1 MKHLITRLL
10 LVMMCVCA
18 IPTAGN
24 AFTLTI
30 AGNANFMDS
39 ETAQSPTTPWN
50 TDFVTQTTSGNSSDF
65 YFWAPGEFKLSQA
78 GSTTDWDTF
87 NNSVFQITATNS
99 EPNWTNKSSSNVGA
113 SPSNPK
119 FIHLHVEANKDKV
132 EIQDEPFAGHEG
144 VWSTTPFEEGETIYY
159 FPNEKFKSSDAIF
172 RAVFNDGTTVLCQ
185 TDEYDPDY
193 YKFTIP
199 KTGLTAVK
207 IERGPADQSNWWGNF
222 TAELKSKDKGSNNCI
237 TMESDNG
244 DNWSSAP
251 SSWTNYV
258 PLTEYP
264 TYAYYFCSRS
274 TESEEWQ
281 LQTLVPEYGK
291 CSFTRSDLSGKQFA
305 IRMDVNEE
313 QRYWLIPA
321 TDIDFTTTKSYSL
334 TSTATTNSCTF
345 PSEAP
350 ESDYTFVIEFNGKK
364 PSRLRVNPTAAAY
377 NQTLFVGIASSNRHQ
392 IQYSNG
398 EYKPYK
404 FYVNEEDLKNDGE
417 FGFRFYSEPNGGVW
431 MGNEGKPNPDGDGSD
446 EKDLVGKE
454 FGTDYELGADITTS
468 GIKRYFLKE
477 TGAYA
482 INVTS
487 YNPETNTVVFSLSKL
502 ADDAIVAPELYIH
515 KTGDTGR
522 SRITS
527 SKGKYEPFTIEN
539 VSAGT
544 KFCFYSAATDGNRM
558 GPVYTADLNVD
569 TEGTLPYTT
578 IGADRDFKL
587 AEAGTYI
594 INVSEYLADDN
605 NVTFT
610 VTKEP
615 GSSVPVPNTLYLRNS
630 RNGDG
635 ALIPM
640 TRQDGAGDNDRNTCK
655 FFAEVDYNA
664 SEDFAF
670 HFIEREGTNWSDRGI
685 VCYPGG
691 TGNTSIS
698 ANTPVKI
705 NNVGTLSDEPNS
717 AWTYKSTEG
726 GKITVSVYFKKNG
739 YATVEVVGNSDK
751 NYYFIGDMNNWFS
764 NEFDGDLGGKDKNGE
779 TIARGINATRWEA
792 DKDNWKLEYVGDGWY
807 RFDSFPGNL
816 LSGHFQIVSNGSW
829 ELKDGNEIYSHVIYI
844 NPEDVKANKM
854 SDYRAFKMNRITRED
869 ITKGREY
876 RVRKRSADVSGGSN
890 LGTQCNAVE
899 GAVFWFNPGNDTE
912 APRIRITGT
921 PKDYFIF
928 YNMEDA
934 KVNPDMKS
942 ETEYWVRAAINS
954 GKPNTNNY
962 FLAGIEYGD
971 YTLPFYDING
981 NTGAHMNVNEG
992 IDLAPYDLKNMT
1004 KRELNNLF
1012 FNNKDI
1018 VKSIMSEKRLPNG
1031 RDISVY
1037 DKVWIAKIPSG
1048 FENPAGTEYNMT
1060 FNKAM
1065 TEADRNATR
1074 TLTTRHYYFFPQEKG
1089 LHVHVNIDEITDYK
1103 DKVESAEV
1111 AYRLYKT
1118 DNQYNTIAILHGSD
1132 VTAEGHRDTKILH
1145 NVGSALPLT
1154 KDSEATNGIGWYE
1167 CKKHSITWDAP
1178 ENIQGEWR
1186 VNWIGDEE
1194 TGARREVA
1202 YDDNS
1207 AFVQFRLT
1215 ITMKEEQQPA
1225 SRAAEGDGKTMVFYL
1240 PERVD
1245 VANDDNHYWF
1255 ENSDLYAKLK
1265 ASDLPDGVLTGI
1277 SEIVE
1282 DTDNG
1287 PAVYYNLQG
1296 VRVDNPTAGNIYI
1309 KVTRKGSE
1317 KILF

>member
-10 LVMMCVCA
+10 LVMICACA

-65 YFWAPGEFKLSQA
+65 YFWATGEFKLSQA
-78 GSTTDWDTF
+78 GSTTDWNTF
-87 NNSVFQITATNS
+87 NNSVFQITTTNS

-132 EIQDEPFAGHEG
+132 EIQDKPFAGHEG

-172 RAVFNDGTTVLCQ
+172 RAVFNDETTVLCQ

-199 KTGLTAVK
+199 KSGLTAVK
-207 IERGPADQSNWWGNF
+207 IERGKADQSNWWGNF

-237 TMESDNG
+237 TMESDNR
-244 DNWSSAP
+244 DNWTSAP
-251 SSWTNYV
+251 SSWTYYV

-274 TESEEWQ
+274 SDSEEWQ

-334 TSTATTNSCTF
+334 TSTATTKSCTF

-392 IQYSNG
+392 IQYN
-398 EYKPYK
+398 EDTKTYEDYK
-404 FYVNEEDLKNDGE
+404 FYVNQEDLDNDGE

-431 MGNEGKPNPDGDGSD
+431 MGNNEFGK
-446 EKDLVGKE
+446 V
-454 FGTDYELGADITTS
+454 FGTDFNFDTEITTS

-482 INVTS
+482 INVKS
-487 YNPETNTVVFSLSKL
+487 YVPETNKVEFSLSKL
-502 ADDAIVAPELYIH
+502 EDGAIVAPELYIRI
-515 KTGDTGR
+515 GDKDRT
-522 SRITS
+522 RIVS
-527 SKGKYEPFTIEN
+527 SQGKYKPFKIEN

-594 INVSEYLADDN
+594 INVSEYLAN
-605 NVTFT
+605 EGKVTFT

-615 GSSVPVPNTLYLRNS
+615 GSSVPVPDTLYLRNS
-630 RNGDG
+630 KNGDD
-635 ALIPM
+635 ALIAM
-640 TRQDGAGDNDRNTCK
+640 KCQDGAGDNDRNTRK

-664 SEDFAF
+664 NEDFAF
-670 HFIEREGTNWSDRGI
+670 HFIENNESSWSDRGI
-685 VCYPGG
+685 VYYPGE
-691 TGNTSIS
+691 TGNTPIS

-705 NNVGTLSDEPNS
+705 NNVSSCDNDPGS
-717 AWTYKSTEG
+717 AWSYNSTES
-726 GKITVSVYFKKNG
+726 GKITVMVYFKKNG
-739 YATVEVVGNSDK
+739 TATVEVVGNSDK

-764 NEFDGDLGGKDKNGE
+764 NEFDGDLGGTDKNGE
-779 TIARGINATRWEA
+779 TIAQGINETRWNA

-816 LSGHFQIVSNGSW
+816 LSGHFQIVRYGSW
-829 ELKDGNEIYSHVIYI
+829 ELTYDNKPNEIYSHVIYI
-844 NPEDVKANKM
+844 NPEDVKANRM

-934 KVNPDMKS
+934 KVNPDMKKS
-942 ETEYWVRAAINS
+942 PKNGTGTIEYWVRAAINS

-992 IDLAPYDLKNMT
+992 IDLAPYDLKSMT
-1004 KRELNNLF
+1004 ERELNNLF
-1012 FNNKDI
+1012 FSNKDI
-1018 VKSIMSEKRLPNG
+1018 VNSILNEGRLPNG
-1031 RDISVY
+1031 RDIKVY

-1048 FENPAGTEYNMT
+1048 FENPAGTKYNMT

-1065 TEADRNATR
+1065 TDADRKATL
-1074 TLTTRHYYFFPQEKG
+1074 TLTTRHYYFFPQQAG
-1089 LHVHVNIDEITDYK
+1089 LHVHVNIDEILAG

-1132 VTAEGHRDTKILH
+1132 VTAESHRDTEILH
-1145 NVGSALPLT
+1145 KVGSALPRT
-1154 KDSEATNGIGWYE
+1154 KDSEATNKIGWYE
-1167 CKKHSITWDAP
+1167 CKEHSITWEAP
-1178 ENIQGEWR
+1178 SNIEGNWH
-1186 VNWIGDEE
+1186 VSWIGDET

-1215 ITMKEEQQPA
+1215 IKMKQPA
-1225 SRAAEGDGKTMVFYL
+1225 SRAAEGEGETQVYYL

-1245 VANDDNHYWF
+1245 VANDANHYWF
-1255 ENSDLYAKLK
+1255 ENSDLYVKLK

-1277 SEIVE
+1277 SEIVD

>member
-10 LVMMCVCA
+10 LVMICACA

-39 ETAQSPTTPWN
+39 KTAQSSTFTLPG
-50 TDFVTQTTSGNSSDF
+50 VSQTTSGNSSDF
-65 YFWAPGEFKLSQA
+65 YFWAIGEFKLSQA
-78 GSTTDWDTF
+78 GSTTDWETF
-87 NNSVFQITATNS
+87 NNSALQITATTLT
-99 EPNWTNKSSSNVGA
+99 WGKSDVNSNVGG
-113 SPSNPK
+113 SSSSPK
-119 FIHLHVEANKDKV
+119 FIHLHIELNKDKV
-132 EIQDEPFAGHEG
+132 EVQDEPFEGHEG
-144 VWSTTPFEEGETIYY
+144 AWSTTPFEEGETIYY

-185 TDEYDPDY
+185 TDEYNPDY

-199 KTGLTAVK
+199 KSGLTAVK

-237 TMESDNG
+237 TMKSDNG
-244 DNWSSAP
+244 DNWKSAP
-251 SSWTNYV
+251 SSWTYYE
-258 PLTEYP
+258 PLTEHA
-264 TYAYYFCSRS
+264 TYTYYFCSRS

-291 CSFTRSDLSGKQFA
+291 CSFTLSDLSGKQFA
-305 IRMDVNEE
+305 IRMDVNGV

-321 TDIDFTTTKSYSL
+321 TAIDFTTTKSYSL

-350 ESDYTFVIEFNGKK
+350 KSDYTFVIEFNGKK

-392 IQYSNG
+392 IQYN
-398 EYKPYK
+398 EDTKTYEDYK
-404 FYVNEEDLKNDGE
+404 FYVNKEDLDNDGK

-431 MGNEGKPNPDGDGSD
+431 MGNNELGK
-446 EKDLVGKE
+446 V
-454 FGTDYELGADITTS
+454 FGTDFNFDTEITTS

-482 INVTS
+482 INVKS
-487 YNPETNTVVFSLSKL
+487 YVPEKGKVVFTLTKL
-502 ADDAIVAPELYIH
+502 DTDVVLPKLYIGGTWNNGLVNETE
-515 KTGDTGR
+515 KLQ
-522 SRITS
+522 IPS
-527 SKGKYEPFTIEN
+527 SHGKYQPVTITVEDN
-539 VSAGT
+539 CA
-544 KFCFYSAATDGNRM
+544 FRFYSEKTNGNWM
-558 GPVYTADLNVD
+558 GPVYTNGINVD
-569 TEGTLPYTT
+569 AEGTLPYTT
-578 IGADRDFKL
+578 VGNGNTFKL
-587 AEAGTYI
+587 AEAGTYTI
-594 INVSEYLADDN
+594 KVSEYLADDN
-605 NVTFT
+605 KVTFT

-615 GSSVPVPNTLYLRNS
+615 GSSVPVPKTLYLRNS

-635 ALIPM
+635 APIAM

-664 SEDFAF
+664 NEDFQF
-670 HFIEREGTNWSDRGI
+670 NFIEKNESNWPDRGI
-685 VCYPGG
+685 VCYPS
-691 TGNTSIS
+691 TNELSVS
-698 ANTPVKI
+698 ANTPARI
-705 NNVGTLSDEPNS
+705 DNVGTCTDNPDK

-844 NPEDVKANKM
+844 NTEDVKANKM

-899 GAVFWFNPGNDTE
+899 NAVFWFNPGNDTE

-934 KVNPDMKS
+934 KDIPDMKS

-1004 KRELNNLF
+1004 ERELNNLF
-1012 FNNKDI
+1012 FNNSDI
-1018 VKSIMSEKRLPNG
+1018 VNSILNEDKLPNG

-1048 FENPAGTEYNMT
+1048 FENPAGTKYNMT

-1065 TEADRNATR
+1065 TDADRKATR

-1089 LHVHVNIDEITDYK
+1089 LHVHVNIDEIRG
-1103 DKVESAEV
+1103 DKIEDDVKV

-1132 VTAEGHRDTKILH
+1132 VTAEGHRKTEILH
-1145 NVGSALPLT
+1145 KVGSALPLT

-1167 CKKHSITWDAP
+1167 CEEHSITWDAP
-1178 ENIQGEWR
+1178 SNIEGNWR
-1186 VNWIGDEE
+1186 VSWIGDET

-1207 AFVQFRLT
+1207 AFVQFRIT

-1296 VRVDNPTAGNIYI
+1296 VRVDNPAAGNIYI

>member
-10 LVMMCVCA
+10 LVMICACA

-30 AGNANFMDS
+30 AGKANFMDS
-39 ETAQSPTTPWN
+39 ETVQSPEDSWSPN
-50 TDFVTQTTSGNSSDF
+50 FVSQTISGDTGDF
-65 YFWAPGEFKLSQA
+65 YFWATGNFKLSQA
-78 GSTTDWDTF
+78 NPAPTDSNTF
-87 NNSVFQITATNS
+87 NTNDVFQITEKTI
-99 EPNWTNKSSSNVGA
+99 NWDVHDVSNLGTGR
-113 SPSNPK
+113 K
-119 FIHLHVEANKDKV
+119 FIHLHIGPNDSNYVKV
-132 EIQDEPFAGHEG
+132 QDEPFEGHEG
-144 VWSTTPFEEGETIYY
+144 AWSTTPFEEGETIYY

-199 KTGLTAVK
+199 KSGLTAVK
-207 IERGPADQSNWWGNF
+207 IERGKADQSNWRGNF
-222 TAELKSKDKGSNNCI
+222 TVELKSKDKGSNNCI
-237 TMESDNG
+237 TMDPDNG
-244 DNWSSAP
+244 NNWSSAP

-274 TESEEWQ
+274 TESEKWQ

-305 IRMDVNEE
+305 IRVDVNDK
-313 QRYWLIPA
+313 QRYWFIPA
-321 TDIDFTTTKSYSL
+321 TDIEFTTTKSYSL
-334 TSTATTNSCTF
+334 TSAATNDSRTF
-345 PSEAP
+345 PSDAP
-350 ESDYTFVIEFNGKK
+350 ASEYTFVIEFKDNK

-398 EYKPYK
+398 AYKPYQ
-404 FYVNEEDLKNDGE
+404 FYVNQEDLDNDGK

-431 MGNEGKPNPDGDGSD
+431 MGNNEFGKVFGSD
-446 EKDLVGKE
+446 INFDTE
-454 FGTDYELGADITTS
+454 ITTS

-482 INVTS
+482 INVKS
-487 YNPETNTVVFSLSKL
+487 YVPETNTVVFSLSKL
-502 ADDAIVAPELYIH
+502 ADDAIVAHELYIGGTWNNGLVNETE
-515 KTGDTGR
+515 KLQ
-522 SRITS
+522 IPS
-527 SKGKYEPFTIEN
+527 SHGKYQPVTITVDDN
-539 VSAGT
+539 CA
-544 KFCFYSAATDGNRM
+544 FRFYSEKTNGNWM
-558 GPVYTADLNVD
+558 GPVYTDGINVD
-569 TEGTLPYTT
+569 AEGTLPYTT
-578 IGADRDFKL
+578 VGNGNTFKL
-587 AEAGTYI
+587 AEAGTYTI
-594 INVSEYLADDN
+594 KVSEYLADN
-605 NVTFT
+605 NKVTFT
-610 VTKEP
+610 VTKKADP
-615 GSSVPVPNTLYLRNS
+615 SFTVPAYLYLRNIKDL
-630 RNGDG
+630 NGTPI
-635 ALIPM
+635 AM

-664 SEDFAF
+664 NEDFQF
-670 HFIEREGTNWSDRGI
+670 NFIEKNESNWPDRGI
-685 VCYPGG
+685 VCYPS
-691 TGNTSIS
+691 TNELSVS
-698 ANTPVKI
+698 ANTPARI
-705 NNVGTLSDEPNS
+705 DNVGTCTDNPDK
-717 AWTYKSTEG
+717 AWSYNSTEG

-829 ELKDGNEIYSHVIYI
+829 ELTYDNKPNEIYSHVIYI

-854 SDYRAFKMNRITRED
+854 SDYRAFEMNPITRED

-928 YNMEDA
+928 YNMEGA
-934 KVNPDMKS
+934 QVNPDKKP

-992 IDLAPYDLKNMT
+992 IDLAPYDLEHMT
-1004 KRELNNLF
+1004 ERELNNLF
-1012 FNNKDI
+1012 FNNSDI
-1018 VKSIMSEKRLPNG
+1018 VNSILNEDKLPNG

-1048 FENPAGTEYNMT
+1048 FENPAGTKYNMT

-1065 TEADRNATR
+1065 TDADRKATR
-1074 TLTTRHYYFFPQEKG
+1074 TLTTRHYYFFPQQAG
-1089 LHVHVNIDEITDYK
+1089 LHVHVNIDEILAG

-1132 VTAEGHRDTKILH
+1132 VTAEGHRKTEILH
-1145 NVGSALPLT
+1145 RVGSALPLT
-1154 KDSEATNGIGWYE
+1154 KDSEAINGIGWYE
-1167 CKKHSITWDAP
+1167 CEKHSITWDAP
-1178 ENIQGEWR
+1178 SNIEGNWR
-1186 VNWIGDEE
+1186 VSWIGDET

-1215 ITMKEEQQPA
+1215 IKMKQPA
-1225 SRAAEGDGKTMVFYL
+1225 SRAAEGEGETQVYYL

-1245 VANDDNHYWF
+1245 VANDANHYLF

-1296 VRVDNPTAGNIYI
+1296 VRVDSPAAGNIYI

>member
-1 MKHLITRLL
+1 MI
-10 LVMMCVCA
+10 CACA

-65 YFWAPGEFKLSQA
+65 YFWATGEFKLSQA
-78 GSTTDWDTF
+78 GSTTDWNTF

-132 EIQDEPFAGHEG
+132 EIQDEPFADHEG

-172 RAVFNDGTTVLCQ
+172 RAVFNDGTPVLCQ

-199 KTGLTAVK
+199 KSGLTAVK
-207 IERGPADQSNWWGNF
+207 IQRGPADQSNYWWENF

-237 TMESDNG
+237 TMDPDNG

-251 SSWTNYV
+251 SSWTYYE
-258 PLTEYP
+258 PLKEYP
-264 TYAYYFCSRS
+264 TYAYYFYSRS
-274 TESEEWQ
+274 NESKDWQ
-281 LQTLVPEYGK
+281 SQTLVPEYGK

-305 IRMDVNEE
+305 IKMDVNGV

-392 IQYSNG
+392 IQYN
-398 EYKPYK
+398 EDTKTYEDYK
-404 FYVNEEDLKNDGE
+404 FYVNQEDLDNDGE

-431 MGNEGKPNPDGDGSD
+431 MGNNEFGK
-446 EKDLVGKE
+446 V
-454 FGTDYELGADITTS
+454 FGTDPDLNFDTEITTS

-482 INVTS
+482 INVKS
-487 YNPETNTVVFSLSKL
+487 YVPETNKVEFSLSKL
-502 ADDAIVAPELYIH
+502 EDGAIVAPELYI
-515 KTGDTGR
+515 KTGDNRRT
-522 SRITS
+522 RIES
-527 SKGKYEPFTIEN
+527 SQGKYKPFKIEN
-539 VSAGT
+539 VIAGT

-594 INVSEYLADDN
+594 MNVSEYLAN
-605 NVTFT
+605 EGKVTFT

-630 RNGDG
+630 KNGDD
-635 ALIPM
+635 ALIAM

-655 FFAEVDYNA
+655 FIAEVDYNA
-664 SEDFAF
+664 NEDFQF
-670 HFIEREGTNWSDRGI
+670 NFIEKNESNWPDRGI
-685 VCYPGG
+685 VCYPSA
-691 TGNTSIS
+691 NELSVS
-698 ANTPVKI
+698 ANTPARI
-705 NNVGTLSDEPNS
+705 DNVGTCTDNPDK
-717 AWTYKSTEG
+717 AWSYNSTEG

-739 YATVEVVGNSDK
+739 TATVEVVGNSDK

-764 NEFDGDLGGKDKNGE
+764 NEFDGDLGGTDKNGE

-854 SDYRAFKMNRITRED
+854 SDYREFKMNRITRED

-934 KVNPDMKS
+934 KVNPDMKKS
-942 ETEYWVRAAINS
+942 PKNGTGTIEYWVRAAINS

-992 IDLAPYDLKNMT
+992 IDLAPYDLKSMT
-1004 KRELNNLF
+1004 ERELNNLF
-1012 FNNKDI
+1012 FSNKDI
-1018 VKSIMSEKRLPNG
+1018 VNSILNEGRLPNG
-1031 RDISVY
+1031 RDIKVY
-1037 DKVWIAKIPSG
+1037 DKVWIAKVPSG
-1048 FENPAGTEYNMT
+1048 FENPAGTKYNLT

-1065 TEADRNATR
+1065 TDADRKATR
-1074 TLTTRHYYFFPQEKG
+1074 TLTTRHYYFFPQQKG
-1089 LHVHVNIDEITDYK
+1089 LHVHVNIDEILAG
-1103 DKVESAEV
+1103 DKVESAKV
-1111 AYRLYKT
+1111 DYRLYKT

-1145 NVGSALPLT
+1145 KVGSALPRT
-1154 KDSEATNGIGWYE
+1154 MDSEATNGIGWYE
-1167 CKKHSITWDAP
+1167 CYKPWNAP
-1178 ENIQGEWR
+1178 DIEGNWL
-1186 VNWIGDEE
+1186 VNWIGDEA

-1215 ITMKEEQQPA
+1215 IKMKQPA
-1225 SRAAEGDGKTMVFYL
+1225 SRAADGEGETQVYYL

-1245 VANDDNHYWF
+1245 VANDANHYWF

-1296 VRVDNPTAGNIYI
+1296 VRVDNPAAGNIYI

>member
-10 LVMMCVCA
+10 LVMICACA

-30 AGNANFMDS
+30 AGKANFMDS
-39 ETAQSPTTPWN
+39 ETAQSSTEPWN
-50 TDFVTQTTSGNSSDF
+50 TKFVSQTISGDTGDF
-65 YFWAPGEFKLSQA
+65 YFWAIGNFKLSQA
-78 GSTTDWDTF
+78 NPAPTDWNTF
-87 NNSVFQITATNS
+87 NTNDVFQIIENTI
-99 EPNWTNKSSSNVGA
+99 NWDGRDVSNLGTGR
-113 SPSNPK
+113 K
-119 FIHLHVEANKDKV
+119 FIHLHIGPNDSNYVKV
-132 EIQDEPFAGHEG
+132 QDEPFEGHEG
-144 VWSTTPFEEGETIYY
+144 VWSTTPFKEGETIYY

-172 RAVFNDGTTVLCQ
+172 RAVFNDETTVLCHNY
-185 TDEYDPDY
+185 EFDPDY
-193 YKFTIP
+193 YTFTVP
-199 KTGLTAVK
+199 KEGLTAVK
-207 IERGPADQSNWWGNF
+207 IERGKADQSNWWGNF

-237 TMESDNG
+237 TMDPDNG
-244 DNWSSAP
+244 NNWSSAP

-305 IRMDVNEE
+305 IRVDVNGV
-313 QRYWLIPA
+313 QRYWFIPA
-321 TDIDFTTTKSYSL
+321 TDIEFTTTKSYSL
-334 TSTATTNSCTF
+334 TSAATNDSRTF
-345 PSEAP
+345 PSDAP
-350 ESDYTFVIEFNGKK
+350 ASEYTFVIEFKDNK

-392 IQYSNG
+392 IQYN
-398 EYKPYK
+398 EDTKTYEDYK
-404 FYVNEEDLKNDGE
+404 FYVNKEDLDNDGK

-431 MGNEGKPNPDGDGSD
+431 MGNNEFGKVFGSD
-446 EKDLVGKE
+446 INFDTE
-454 FGTDYELGADITTS
+454 ITTS

-482 INVTS
+482 INVKS
-487 YNPETNTVVFSLSKL
+487 YEPETNTVVFSLSKL
-502 ADDAIVAPELYIH
+502 ADDAFVTPELYIH

-522 SRITS
+522 TRIES
-527 SKGKYEPFTIEN
+527 SEGKYKPFKIEN
-539 VSAGT
+539 VIAGT
-544 KFCFYSAATDGNRM
+544 KFCFYSAATGGNSM
-558 GPVYTADLNVD
+558 GPVYTNGINVD
-569 TEGTLPYTT
+569 AEGTLPYTT
-578 IGADRDFKL
+578 VGNGNTFKL
-587 AEAGTYI
+587 AEAGTYTI
-594 INVSEYLADDN
+594 KVSEYLADN
-605 NVTFT
+605 NKVTFT
-610 VTKEP
+610 VTKEADP
-615 GSSVPVPNTLYLRNS
+615 SFTVPTTLYLRNS
-630 RNGDG
+630 RNWDDTPI
-635 ALIPM
+635 AM

-664 SEDFAF
+664 NEDFQF
-670 HFIEREGTNWSDRGI
+670 NFIEKNESNWPDRGI
-685 VCYPGG
+685 VCYPS
-691 TGNTSIS
+691 TNELSVS
-698 ANTPVKI
+698 ANTPARI
-705 NNVGTLSDEPNS
+705 DNVGTCTDNPDK

-844 NPEDVKANKM
+844 NTEDVKANKM
-854 SDYRAFKMNRITRED
+854 SDYRAFKMNPITRED

-992 IDLAPYDLKNMT
+992 IDLAPYDLEHMT
-1004 KRELNNLF
+1004 ERELNNLF
-1012 FNNKDI
+1012 FSNSDI
-1018 VKSIMSEKRLPNG
+1018 VNSILSEKMLPNG
-1031 RDISVY
+1031 RSIKNC
-1037 DKVWIAKIPSG
+1037 KVWIAKIPSG
-1048 FENPAGTEYNMT
+1048 FENPAGTKYNMT

-1065 TEADRNATR
+1065 TDADRKATR
-1074 TLTTRHYYFFPQEKG
+1074 TLTTRHYYFFPQQAG
-1089 LHVHVNIDEITDYK
+1089 LHVHVNIDEILAG

-1132 VTAEGHRDTKILH
+1132 VTAEGHRKTEILH
-1145 NVGSALPLT
+1145 KVGSALPLT

-1167 CKKHSITWDAP
+1167 CTKHNKSEWDAP
-1178 ENIQGEWR
+1178 SNIEDNWYVSWINGE
-1186 VNWIGDEE
+1186 G
-1194 TGARREVA
+1194 RREVA

-1296 VRVDNPTAGNIYI
+1296 VRVDNPAAGNIYI

>member
-10 LVMMCVCA
+10 LVMICACA

-30 AGNANFMDS
+30 AGNANFMDTK
-39 ETAQSPTTPWN
+39 TAQSPTTPWN
-50 TDFVTQTTSGNSSDF
+50 TDFVTQTISGDTGDF
-65 YFWAPGEFKLSQA
+65 YFWATGNFKLSQA
-78 GSTTDWDTF
+78 DPAPTSWETF
-87 NNSVFQITATNS
+87 NTDKVFQITES
-99 EPNWTNKSSSNVGA
+99 SINWDGRDVSNLGTGR
-113 SPSNPK
+113 K
-119 FIHLHVEANKDKV
+119 FIHLHIGTGGSNYVKV
-132 EIQDEPFAGHEG
+132 QDEPFEGHEG
-144 VWSTTPFEEGETIYY
+144 AWSTTPFEEGETIYY

-199 KTGLTAVK
+199 KSGLTAVK
-207 IERGPADQSNWWGNF
+207 IERGRADQSNWWGNF

-237 TMESDNG
+237 TMDPDNG
-244 DNWSSAP
+244 NNWSSAP

-258 PLTEYP
+258 PLTESS

-305 IRMDVNEE
+305 IRMDVNGV

-321 TDIDFTTTKSYSL
+321 TAIDFTTTKSYSL

-392 IQYSNG
+392 IQYN
-398 EYKPYK
+398 EDTKTYEDYK
-404 FYVNEEDLKNDGE
+404 FYVNKEDLDNDGK

-431 MGNEGKPNPDGDGSD
+431 MGNNEFGK
-446 EKDLVGKE
+446 V
-454 FGTDYELGADITTS
+454 FGTDINFDTEITTS

-482 INVTS
+482 INVKS
-487 YNPETNTVVFSLSKL
+487 YVPETNKVEFSLSKL
-502 ADDAIVAPELYIH
+502 EDGAIVAPELYI

-522 SRITS
+522 SRIVS
-527 SKGKYEPFTIEN
+527 SQGKYEPFTIEN

-544 KFCFYSAATDGNRM
+544 KFCFYSAATGGNSM

-578 IGADRDFKL
+578 IGANRKFNL
-587 AEAGTYI
+587 AEAGTYT
-594 INVSEYLADDN
+594 INVSEYLAADN
-605 NVTFT
+605 KVTFT
-610 VTKEP
+610 VTKKANP
-615 GSSVPVPNTLYLRNS
+615 SFTVPATLYLRNIKDL
-630 RNGDG
+630 NGTPI
-635 ALIPM
+635 AM

-739 YATVEVVGNSDK
+739 TATVEVVGNSDK

-779 TIARGINATRWEA
+779 TIAQGINATRWEA

-992 IDLAPYDLKNMT
+992 IDLAPYDLEHMT
-1004 KRELNNLF
+1004 ERELNNLF
-1012 FNNKDI
+1012 FSNSDI
-1018 VKSIMSEKRLPNG
+1018 VNSILSEKMLPNG
-1031 RDISVY
+1031 RSIKNC
-1037 DKVWIAKIPSG
+1037 KVWIAKIPSG
-1048 FENPAGTEYNMT
+1048 FENPAGTKYNMT

-1089 LHVHVNIDEITDYK
+1089 LHVHVNIDEITAYK
-1103 DKVESAEV
+1103 DKVESAKV

-1118 DNQYNTIAILHGSD
+1118 DNQYNTIAVLHGSD
-1132 VTAEGHRDTKILH
+1132 VDAEGHRDTKILH
-1145 NVGSALPLT
+1145 KVGSALQRT

-1167 CKKHSITWDAP
+1167 CNKPWNAP
-1178 ENIQGEWR
+1178 DIEGNWL

-1215 ITMKEEQQPA
+1215 IKMRQPA
-1225 SRAAEGDGKTMVFYL
+1225 SRAAEGEGETQVYYL

-1245 VANDDNHYWF
+1245 VANDANHYWF

>member
-1 MKHLITRLL
+1 MI
-10 LVMMCVCA
+10 CACA

-39 ETAQSPTTPWN
+39 ETVQSPADPWN
-50 TDFVTQTTSGNSSDF
+50 TNFVSQTISGDTGDF
-65 YFWAPGEFKLSQA
+65 YFWATGEFKLSQA
-78 GSTTDWDTF
+78 DPAPTSWETFITDK
-87 NNSVFQITATNS
+87 VFQITES
-99 EPNWTNKSSSNVGA
+99 SINWNGRDVSNLGTGR
-113 SPSNPK
+113 K
-119 FIHLHVEANKDKV
+119 FIHLHIGPNDSNYVKV
-132 EIQDEPFAGHEG
+132 QDEPFEGHEG

-172 RAVFNDGTTVLCQ
+172 RAVFNDETTVLCQ

-199 KTGLTAVK
+199 KSGLTAVK
-207 IERGPADQSNWWGNF
+207 IQRGPADQSNWWGNF

-237 TMESDNG
+237 TMDPDNG
-244 DNWSSAP
+244 NNWSSAP

-274 TESEEWQ
+274 NESEAWQ
-281 LQTLVPEYGK
+281 PQTLVPEYGK

-305 IRMDVNEE
+305 IRVDVNGV

-321 TDIDFTTTKSYSL
+321 TAIDFTTTKSYSL
-334 TSTATTNSCTF
+334 TSAATNDSRTF
-345 PSEAP
+345 PSDAP
-350 ESDYTFVIEFNGKK
+350 ASEYTFVIEFKDNK

-392 IQYSNG
+392 IQYN
-398 EYKPYK
+398 ENTKTYEDYK
-404 FYVNEEDLKNDGE
+404 FYVNKEDLDNDGK

-431 MGNEGKPNPDGDGSD
+431 MGNNELGK
-446 EKDLVGKE
+446 V
-454 FGTDYELGADITTS
+454 FGTDPDSDFKFDTEITTS

-482 INVTS
+482 INVKS
-487 YNPETNTVVFSLSKL
+487 YVPEKGKVVFTLTKL
-502 ADDAIVAPELYIH
+502 DTDVVLPKLYIGGTWNNGLVNETE
-515 KTGDTGR
+515 KLQ
-522 SRITS
+522 IPS
-527 SKGKYEPFTIEN
+527 SHGKYQPVTITVEDN
-539 VSAGT
+539 CA
-544 KFCFYSAATDGNRM
+544 FRFYSEKTNGNWM
-558 GPVYTADLNVD
+558 GPVYTNGINVD
-569 TEGTLPYTT
+569 AEGTLPYTT
-578 IGADRDFKL
+578 VGNGNTFKL

-605 NVTFT
+605 KVTFT

-615 GSSVPVPNTLYLRNS
+615 VSSVPVPTTLYLRNS
-630 RNGDG
+630 RNWDDTPI
-635 ALIPM
+635 AM

-664 SEDFAF
+664 NEDFQF
-670 HFIEREGTNWSDRGI
+670 NFIEKNESNWPDRGI
-685 VCYPGG
+685 VCYPS
-691 TGNTSIS
+691 TNELSVS
-698 ANTPVKI
+698 ANTPARI
-705 NNVGTLSDEPNS
+705 DNVGTCTDNPDK

-779 TIARGINATRWEA
+779 TIARGINATRWNA
-792 DKDNWKLEYVGDGWY
+792 DKDNWKFEYMGDGWY
-807 RFDSFPGNL
+807 RFNSFPGNL

-844 NPEDVKANKM
+844 NTEDVKANKM
-854 SDYRAFKMNRITRED
+854 SDYRAFEMNRITRED

-1004 KRELNNLF
+1004 ERELNNLF
-1012 FNNKDI
+1012 FNNSDI
-1018 VKSIMSEKRLPNG
+1018 VNSILNEDKLPNG

-1048 FENPAGTEYNMT
+1048 FENPAGTKYNMT

-1065 TEADRNATR
+1065 TDADRKATR
-1074 TLTTRHYYFFPQEKG
+1074 TLTTRHYYFFPQQAG
-1089 LHVHVNIDEITDYK
+1089 LHVHVNIDEILAG

-1118 DNQYNTIAILHGSD
+1118 DNQYNTIAILLGSD
-1132 VTAEGHRDTKILH
+1132 VTAEGHRKTEILH
-1145 NVGSALPLT
+1145 RVGSALPLT

-1167 CKKHSITWDAP
+1167 CTKHNKSEWDAP
-1178 ENIQGEWR
+1178 SNIEDNWYVSWINGE
-1186 VNWIGDEE
+1186 G
-1194 TGARREVA
+1194 RREVA

-1296 VRVDNPTAGNIYI
+1296 VRVDSPAAGNIYI

>member
-10 LVMMCVCA
+10 LVMICACA

-39 ETAQSPTTPWN
+39 ETAQSSTEPWN
-50 TDFVTQTTSGNSSDF
+50 PNFVSQTISGDTGDF
-65 YFWAPGEFKLSQA
+65 YFWAIGNFKLSQA
-78 GSTTDWDTF
+78 NPAPTDWNTF
-87 NNSVFQITATNS
+87 NTNDVFQITESTI
-99 EPNWTNKSSSNVGA
+99 NWNVHDVSNLGTGC
-113 SPSNPK
+113 K
-119 FIHLHVEANKDKV
+119 FIHLHIGTSGSNYVKV
-132 EIQDEPFAGHEG
+132 QDEPFAGHEG

-199 KTGLTAVK
+199 KSGLTAVK

-222 TAELKSKDKGSNNCI
+222 TVELKSNDKGSKNCI
-237 TMESDNG
+237 TMDPDNG
-244 DNWSSAP
+244 NNWSSAP

-305 IRMDVNEE
+305 IKMDVNEE

-392 IQYSNG
+392 IQYN
-398 EYKPYK
+398 EDTKTYEDYK
-404 FYVNEEDLKNDGE
+404 FYVNKEDLDNDGE

-431 MGNEGKPNPDGDGSD
+431 MGNNEFGK
-446 EKDLVGKE
+446 V
-454 FGTDYELGADITTS
+454 FGTDFNFDTEITTS

-482 INVTS
+482 INVKS
-487 YNPETNTVVFSLSKL
+487 YVPETNKVEFSLSKL
-502 ADDAIVAPELYIH
+502 EDGAIVAPELYI
-515 KTGDTGR
+515 KTGDNGR
-522 SRITS
+522 TRIVS
-527 SKGKYEPFTIEN
+527 SQGKYNPFKIEN
-539 VSAGT
+539 VIAGT

-594 INVSEYLADDN
+594 INVSEYLAN
-605 NVTFT
+605 EGKVTFT

-635 ALIPM
+635 APIAM

-664 SEDFAF
+664 DEDFAF
-670 HFIEREGTNWSDRGI
+670 HFIEKEGTNWLDRGI

-691 TGNTSIS
+691 TGNTPIS

-705 NNVGTLSDEPNS
+705 NNVSSCDNDPGS
-717 AWTYKSTEG
+717 AWSYNSTES
-726 GKITVSVYFKKNG
+726 GKITVMVYFKKNG
-739 YATVEVVGNSDK
+739 TATVEVVGNSDK

-779 TIARGINATRWEA
+779 TIAQGINATRWNA

-934 KVNPDMKS
+934 KVNPDMKKS
-942 ETEYWVRAAINS
+942 PKNGTETIEYWVRAAINS

-992 IDLAPYDLKNMT
+992 IDLAPYDLKSMT
-1004 KRELNNLF
+1004 ERELNNLF
-1012 FNNKDI
+1012 FSNKDI
-1018 VKSIMSEKRLPNG
+1018 VNSILNEGRLPNG
-1031 RDISVY
+1031 RDIKVY

-1048 FENPAGTEYNMT
+1048 FENPAGTKYNMT

-1065 TEADRNATR
+1065 TDADRKATR
-1074 TLTTRHYYFFPQEKG
+1074 TLTTRHYYFFPQQKG
-1089 LHVHVNIDEITDYK
+1089 LHVHVNIDEILAG

-1132 VTAEGHRDTKILH
+1132 VTAEGHRKTEILH
-1145 NVGSALPLT
+1145 RVGSALPRT
-1154 KDSEATNGIGWYE
+1154 KDSEATNKIGWYE
-1167 CKKHSITWDAP
+1167 CNKPWNAP
-1178 ENIQGEWR
+1178 DIEGNWL
-1186 VNWIGDEE
+1186 VNWIGDEA

-1296 VRVDNPTAGNIYI
+1296 VRVDNPAAGNIYI

>member
-1 MKHLITRLL
+1 MI
-10 LVMMCVCA
+10 CACA

-30 AGNANFMDS
+30 AGNANFMDTKTVQNP
-39 ETAQSPTTPWN
+39 EDPWN
-50 TDFVTQTTSGNSSDF
+50 ENFVTKSISGDTGDF
-65 YFWAPGEFKLSQA
+65 YFWATGNFKLSQA
-78 GSTTDWDTF
+78 DPAPTDWNTF
-87 NNSVFQITATNS
+87 NTNDVFQITENTI
-99 EPNWTNKSSSNVGA
+99 NWDVHNVSNLGTGC
-113 SPSNPK
+113 K
-119 FIHLHVEANKDKV
+119 FIHLHIGTGGSNDVKV
-132 EIQDEPFAGHEG
+132 QDEPFEGHEG
-144 VWSTTPFEEGETIYY
+144 AWSTTPFEEGETIYY

-172 RAVFNDGTTVLCQ
+172 RAVFNDKTTVLCQ

-199 KTGLTAVK
+199 QSGLTAVK
-207 IERGPADQSNWWGNF
+207 IERGKADQSDWWGNF

-237 TMESDNG
+237 TMDPDNG
-244 DNWSSAP
+244 NNWISAP

-258 PLTEYP
+258 PLTDYP
-264 TYAYYFCSRS
+264 TYAYHFCSRS

-305 IRMDVNEE
+305 IKMDVNGV

-334 TSTATTNSCTF
+334 TSTATTKSCTF

-392 IQYSNG
+392 IQYN
-398 EYKPYK
+398 EDTKTYEDYK
-404 FYVNEEDLKNDGE
+404 FYVNKEDLDNDGE

-431 MGNEGKPNPDGDGSD
+431 MGNNEFGK
-446 EKDLVGKE
+446 V
-454 FGTDYELGADITTS
+454 FGTDFNFDTEITTS

-482 INVTS
+482 INVKS
-487 YNPETNTVVFSLSKL
+487 YVPETNKVEFSLSKL
-502 ADDAIVAPELYIH
+502 EDGAIVAPELYIRI
-515 KTGDTGR
+515 GDNDRT
-522 SRITS
+522 RIES
-527 SKGKYEPFTIEN
+527 SQGKYKPFKIEN
-539 VSAGT
+539 VSADT

-594 INVSEYLADDN
+594 INVSEYLAN
-605 NVTFT
+605 EGKVTFT

-630 RNGDG
+630 KNEDE
-635 ALIPM
+635 ALIAM

-664 SEDFAF
+664 NEDFAF
-670 HFIEREGTNWSDRGI
+670 HFIEKEGTNWSDRGI

-691 TGNTSIS
+691 TDNTPIS

-705 NNVGTLSDEPNS
+705 NNVSSCDNNPGS
-717 AWTYKSTEG
+717 AWSYNSTES
-726 GKITVSVYFKKNG
+726 GKITVMVYFKKNG
-739 YATVEVVGNSDK
+739 TATVEIVGNSDK

-764 NEFDGDLGGKDKNGE
+764 NEFDGDLGGEDKNGE
-779 TIARGINATRWEA
+779 TIAQGINATRWNA

-829 ELKDGNEIYSHVIYI
+829 ELTYDNKPNEIYSHVIYI

-934 KVNPDMKS
+934 KVNPDMKKS
-942 ETEYWVRAAINS
+942 PRNGTETIEYWVRAAINS

-992 IDLAPYDLKNMT
+992 IDLAPYDLKSMT
-1004 KRELNNLF
+1004 ERELNNLF
-1012 FNNKDI
+1012 FSNKDI
-1018 VKSIMSEKRLPNG
+1018 VNSILNEGRLPNG
-1031 RDISVY
+1031 RDIKVY
-1037 DKVWIAKIPSG
+1037 DKVWIAKVPSG
-1048 FENPAGTEYNMT
+1048 FENPAGTKYNMT

-1065 TEADRNATR
+1065 TDADRKATR
-1074 TLTTRHYYFFPQEKG
+1074 TLTTRHYYFFPQQKG
-1089 LHVHVNIDEITDYK
+1089 LHVHVNIDEILAG
-1103 DKVESAEV
+1103 DKVESAKV
-1111 AYRLYKT
+1111 DYRLYKT

-1145 NVGSALPLT
+1145 KVGSALPRT
-1154 KDSEATNGIGWYE
+1154 MDSEATNGIGWYE
-1167 CKKHSITWDAP
+1167 CYKPWNAP
-1178 ENIQGEWR
+1178 DIEGNWL
-1186 VNWIGDEE
+1186 VNWIGDEA

-1215 ITMKEEQQPA
+1215 IKMKQPA
-1225 SRAAEGDGKTMVFYL
+1225 SRAADGEGETQVYYL

-1245 VANDDNHYWF
+1245 VANDANHYWF
-1255 ENSDLYAKLK
+1255 ENSDLYVKLK

-1277 SEIVE
+1277 SEIVD

>member
-10 LVMMCVCA
+10 LVMICACA

-30 AGNANFMDS
+30 AGKANFMDS
-39 ETAQSPTTPWN
+39 ETVQSPEDSWKTN
-50 TDFVTQTTSGNSSDF
+50 FVSQTISGDTGDF
-65 YFWAPGEFKLSQA
+65 YFWATGNFKLSQA
-78 GSTTDWDTF
+78 NPAPTDWNTF
-87 NNSVFQITATNS
+87 NTNDVFQITES
-99 EPNWTNKSSSNVGA
+99 SINWNGRDVSNLGTGR
-113 SPSNPK
+113 K
-119 FIHLHVEANKDKV
+119 FIHLHIGPNDSNYVKV
-132 EIQDEPFAGHEG
+132 QDEPFEGHEG

-159 FPNEKFKSSDAIF
+159 FPNENFKSSDAIF
-172 RAVFNDGTTVLCQ
+172 RAVFNDGTTVLCHNY
-185 TDEYDPDY
+185 EFDPDY
-193 YKFTIP
+193 YTFTVP
-199 KTGLTAVK
+199 KEGLTAVK
-207 IERGPADQSNWWGNF
+207 IERGKADQSNWWGNF

-237 TMESDNG
+237 TMDSDNRG
-244 DNWSSAP
+244 NWSSAP
-251 SSWTNYV
+251 SSWTYYE
-258 PLTEYP
+258 PLTGP
-264 TYAYYFCSRS
+264 ATYTYYFYSRS
-274 TESEEWQ
+274 NESEAWQ
-281 LQTLVPEYGK
+281 PQTLVPEYGK

-305 IRMDVNEE
+305 IRVDVNGV
-313 QRYWLIPA
+313 QRYWFIPA
-321 TDIDFTTTKSYSL
+321 TDIEFTTTKSYSL
-334 TSTATTNSCTF
+334 TSAATNDSRTF
-345 PSEAP
+345 PSDAP
-350 ESDYTFVIEFNGKK
+350 ASEYTFVIEFKDNK

-398 EYKPYK
+398 AYKPYQ
-404 FYVNEEDLKNDGE
+404 FYVNKEDLDNDGK

-431 MGNEGKPNPDGDGSD
+431 MGNNEIGK
-446 EKDLVGKE
+446 V
-454 FGTDYELGADITTS
+454 FGTDINFDTEITTS

-482 INVTS
+482 INVKS
-487 YNPETNTVVFSLSKL
+487 YVPEKGKVVFTLTKL
-502 ADDAIVAPELYIH
+502 DTDVVLPKLYIGGTWNNGLVNETE
-515 KTGDTGR
+515 KLQ
-522 SRITS
+522 IPS
-527 SKGKYEPFTIEN
+527 SHGKYQPVTITVEDN
-539 VSAGT
+539 CA
-544 KFCFYSAATDGNRM
+544 FRFYSEKTNGNWM
-558 GPVYTADLNVD
+558 GPVYTNGINVD
-569 TEGTLPYTT
+569 AEGTLPYTT
-578 IGADRDFKL
+578 VGNGNTFKL
-587 AEAGTYI
+587 AEAGTYTI
-594 INVSEYLADDN
+594 KVSEYLADN
-605 NVTFT
+605 NKVTFT
-610 VTKEP
+610 VTKEADP
-615 GSSVPVPNTLYLRNS
+615 SFTVPTTLYLRNS
-630 RNGDG
+630 RNWDDTPI
-635 ALIPM
+635 AM

-664 SEDFAF
+664 NEDFQF
-670 HFIEREGTNWSDRGI
+670 NFIEKNESNWPDRGI
-685 VCYPGG
+685 VCYPS
-691 TGNTSIS
+691 TNELSVS
-698 ANTPVKI
+698 ANTPARI
-705 NNVGTLSDEPNS
+705 DNVGTCTDNPDK

-854 SDYRAFKMNRITRED
+854 SDYRAFEMNPITRED

-934 KVNPDMKS
+934 KVKPDMKS
-942 ETEYWVRAAINS
+942 KTEYWVRAAINS

-1004 KRELNNLF
+1004 ERELNNLF
-1012 FNNKDI
+1012 FNNSDI
-1018 VKSIMSEKRLPNG
+1018 VNSILNEDKLPNG

-1048 FENPAGTEYNMT
+1048 FENPAGTKYNMT

-1065 TEADRNATR
+1065 TDADRKATR
-1074 TLTTRHYYFFPQEKG
+1074 TLTTRHYYFFPQQAG
-1089 LHVHVNIDEITDYK
+1089 LHVHVNIDEILAG
-1103 DKVESAEV
+1103 DKVEAKV

-1132 VTAEGHRDTKILH
+1132 VTAEGHRKTEILH
-1145 NVGSALPLT
+1145 KVGSALPLT
-1154 KDSEATNGIGWYE
+1154 KDSEATNKIGWYE
-1167 CKKHSITWDAP
+1167 CTEHNSSEWDAP
-1178 ENIQGEWR
+1178 SNIKGNWYVSWINGE
-1186 VNWIGDEE
+1186 G
-1194 TGARREVA
+1194 RREVA

-1296 VRVDNPTAGNIYI
+1296 VRVDNPAAGNIYI

>member
-10 LVMMCVCA
+10 LVMICACA

-30 AGNANFMDS
+30 AGKANFMDS
-39 ETAQSPTTPWN
+39 ETVQSPADSWN
-50 TDFVTQTTSGNSSDF
+50 TNFVSQTISGDTGDF
-65 YFWAPGEFKLSQA
+65 YFWATGNFKLSQA
-78 GSTTDWDTF
+78 DPAPTSWETF
-87 NNSVFQITATNS
+87 NTDKVFQITES
-99 EPNWTNKSSSNVGA
+99 SINWNGRDVSNLGTGR
-113 SPSNPK
+113 K
-119 FIHLHVEANKDKV
+119 FIHLHIGPNDSNYVKV
-132 EIQDEPFAGHEG
+132 QDEPFEGHEG
-144 VWSTTPFEEGETIYY
+144 AWSTTPFEEGETIYY

-172 RAVFNDGTTVLCQ
+172 RAVFNDGTTVLCHNY
-185 TDEYDPDY
+185 EFDPDY
-193 YKFTIP
+193 YTFTVP
-199 KTGLTAVK
+199 KEGLTAVK
-207 IERGPADQSNWWGNF
+207 IERGKADQSNWWGNF

-237 TMESDNG
+237 TMDPDNG
-244 DNWSSAP
+244 NNWSSAP
-251 SSWTNYV
+251 SSWTYYE
-258 PLTEYP
+258 PLTEP
-264 TYAYYFCSRS
+264 ATYTYYFCSRS
-274 TESEEWQ
+274 TESEGWQ

-305 IRMDVNEE
+305 IRMDVNGV
-313 QRYWLIPA
+313 QKYWLIPA
-321 TDIDFTTTKSYSL
+321 TAIDFTTTKSYSL

-350 ESDYTFVIEFNGKK
+350 KSDYTFVIEFNGNK

-398 EYKPYK
+398 AYKPYQ
-404 FYVNEEDLKNDGE
+404 FYVNQEDLDNDGK

-431 MGNEGKPNPDGDGSD
+431 MGNNEFGK
-446 EKDLVGKE
+446 V
-454 FGTDYELGADITTS
+454 FGTDFKFDTEITTS

-482 INVTS
+482 INVKS
-487 YNPETNTVVFSLSKL
+487 YEPEKDKVVFTLTKL
-502 ADDAIVAPELYIH
+502 DTDVVLPKLYIGGTWNNGLVNETE
-515 KTGDTGR
+515 KLQ
-522 SRITS
+522 IPS
-527 SKGKYEPFTIEN
+527 SHGKYQPVTITVEDN
-539 VSAGT
+539 CA
-544 KFCFYSAATDGNRM
+544 FRFYSEKTNGNWM
-558 GPVYTADLNVD
+558 GPVYTDGINVD
-569 TEGTLPYTT
+569 AEGTLPYTT
-578 IGADRDFKL
+578 VGNGNTFKL
-587 AEAGTYI
+587 AEAGTYTI
-594 INVSEYLADDN
+594 KVSEYLADN
-605 NVTFT
+605 NKVTFT
-610 VTKEP
+610 VTKKANP
-615 GSSVPVPNTLYLRNS
+615 SFTVPATLYLRNIKDL
-630 RNGDG
+630 NGTPI
-635 ALIPM
+635 AM

-664 SEDFAF
+664 NEDFQF
-670 HFIEREGTNWSDRGI
+670 NFIEKNESNWPDRGI
-685 VCYPGG
+685 VCYPS
-691 TGNTSIS
+691 TNELSVS
-698 ANTPVKI
+698 ANTPARI
-705 NNVGTLSDEPNS
+705 DNVGTCTDNPDK

-854 SDYRAFKMNRITRED
+854 SDYRAFEMNPITRED

-899 GAVFWFNPGNDTE
+899 NAVFWFNPGNDTE

-928 YNMEDA
+928 YNMAGENVE
-934 KVNPDMKS
+934 VNPDMKS

-1004 KRELNNLF
+1004 ERELNNLF
-1012 FNNKDI
+1012 FNNSDI
-1018 VKSIMSEKRLPNG
+1018 VNSILNEDKLPNG

-1048 FENPAGTEYNMT
+1048 FENPAGTKYNMT

-1065 TEADRNATR
+1065 TDADRKATR
-1074 TLTTRHYYFFPQEKG
+1074 TLTTRHYYFFPQQAG
-1089 LHVHVNIDEITDYK
+1089 LHVHVNIDEILAG
-1103 DKVESAEV
+1103 DKVESAKV

-1145 NVGSALPLT
+1145 EVGSALPLT

-1167 CKKHSITWDAP
+1167 CEEHSITWDAP
-1178 ENIQGEWR
+1178 SNIEGNWR
-1186 VNWIGDEE
+1186 VSWIGDET

-1215 ITMKEEQQPA
+1215 IKMKQPA

-1296 VRVDNPTAGNIYI
+1296 VRVDNPAAGNIYI

>member
-10 LVMMCVCA
+10 LVMICACA

-30 AGNANFMDS
+30 AGKANFMDS
-39 ETAQSPTTPWN
+39 ETVQSPEDSWKTN
-50 TDFVTQTTSGNSSDF
+50 FVSQTISGDTGDF
-65 YFWAPGEFKLSQA
+65 YFWATGNFKLSQA
-78 GSTTDWDTF
+78 NPAPTDWNTF
-87 NNSVFQITATNS
+87 NTNDVFQITES
-99 EPNWTNKSSSNVGA
+99 SINWNGRDVSNLGTGR
-113 SPSNPK
+113 K
-119 FIHLHVEANKDKV
+119 FIHLHIGPNDSNYVKV
-132 EIQDEPFAGHEG
+132 QDEPFEGHEG

-159 FPNEKFKSSDAIF
+159 FPNENFKSSDAIF
-172 RAVFNDGTTVLCQ
+172 RAVFNDGTTVLCHNY
-185 TDEYDPDY
+185 EFDPDY
-193 YKFTIP
+193 YTFTVP
-199 KTGLTAVK
+199 KEGLTAVK
-207 IERGPADQSNWWGNF
+207 IQRGKADQSDWWDNF

-237 TMESDNG
+237 TMESNNG
-244 DNWSSAP
+244 NWESAP
-251 SSWTNYV
+251 SSWTYYE
-258 PLTEYP
+258 PLTKP
-264 TYAYYFCSRS
+264 ATYTYYFCSRS
-274 TESEEWQ
+274 SDSEEWQ
-281 LQTLVPEYGK
+281 LQPLMPEYGK

-305 IRMDVNEE
+305 IRMDVNGV

-321 TDIDFTTTKSYSL
+321 TAIDFTTTKSYSL

-350 ESDYTFVIEFNGKK
+350 KSDYTFVIEFNGKK

-392 IQYSNG
+392 IQYN
-398 EYKPYK
+398 EDTKTYKDYK
-404 FYVNEEDLKNDGE
+404 FYVNQEDLDNDGK

-431 MGNEGKPNPDGDGSD
+431 MGNNEFGKVFGSD
-446 EKDLVGKE
+446 INFDTE
-454 FGTDYELGADITTS
+454 ITTS

-482 INVTS
+482 INVKS
-487 YNPETNTVVFSLSKL
+487 YVPEKGKVVFTLTKL
-502 ADDAIVAPELYIH
+502 DTDVVLPKLYIGGTWNNGLVNETE
-515 KTGDTGR
+515 KLQ
-522 SRITS
+522 IPS
-527 SKGKYEPFTIEN
+527 SHGKYQPVTITVEDN
-539 VSAGT
+539 CA
-544 KFCFYSAATDGNRM
+544 FRFYSEKTNGNWR
-558 GPVYTADLNVD
+558 GPVYTNGINVD
-569 TEGTLPYTT
+569 AEGTLPYTT
-578 IGADRDFKL
+578 VGNGNTFKL
-587 AEAGTYI
+587 AEAGTYTI
-594 INVSEYLADDN
+594 KVSEYLADN
-605 NVTFT
+605 NKVTFT
-610 VTKEP
+610 VTKEADP
-615 GSSVPVPNTLYLRNS
+615 SFTVPTTLYLRNS
-630 RNGDG
+630 RNWDDTPI
-635 ALIPM
+635 AM

-664 SEDFAF
+664 NEDFQF
-670 HFIEREGTNWSDRGI
+670 NFIEKNESNWPDRGI
-685 VCYPGG
+685 VCYPS
-691 TGNTSIS
+691 TNELSVS
-698 ANTPVKI
+698 ANTPARI
-705 NNVGTLSDEPNS
+705 DNVGTCTDNPDK

-854 SDYRAFKMNRITRED
+854 SDYRAFEMNRITRED

-942 ETEYWVRAAINS
+942 KTEYWVRAAINS

-1004 KRELNNLF
+1004 ERELNNLF
-1012 FNNKDI
+1012 FNNSDI
-1018 VKSIMSEKRLPNG
+1018 VNSILNEDKLPNG

-1048 FENPAGTEYNMT
+1048 FENPAGTKYNMT

-1065 TEADRNATR
+1065 TDADRKATR
-1074 TLTTRHYYFFPQEKG
+1074 TLTTRHYYFFPQQAG
-1089 LHVHVNIDEITDYK
+1089 LHVHVNIDEILAG

-1111 AYRLYKT
+1111 AYRLYTT

-1132 VTAEGHRDTKILH
+1132 VTAEGHRKTEILH
-1145 NVGSALPLT
+1145 RVGSALPLT

-1167 CKKHSITWDAP
+1167 CKEHSITWDAP
-1178 ENIQGEWR
+1178 SNIEGNWR
-1186 VNWIGDEE
+1186 VSWIGDET

-1215 ITMKEEQQPA
+1215 IKMKQPV
-1225 SRAAEGDGKTMVFYL
+1225 SRAAEGEGETQVYYL

-1245 VANDDNHYWF
+1245 VANDANHYWF

-1277 SEIVE
+1277 SEIVD

>member
-10 LVMMCVCA
+10 LVMICACA

-39 ETAQSPTTPWN
+39 KTAQSSTFTLPG
-50 TDFVTQTTSGNSSDF
+50 VSQTTSGNSSDF
-65 YFWAPGEFKLSQA
+65 YFWAIGEFKLSQA
-78 GSTTDWDTF
+78 GSTTDWETF
-87 NNSVFQITATNS
+87 NNSALQITATTLT
-99 EPNWTNKSSSNVGA
+99 WGKSDVNSNVGG
-113 SPSNPK
+113 SSSSPK
-119 FIHLHVEANKDKV
+119 FIHLHIELNKDKV
-132 EIQDEPFAGHEG
+132 EVQDEPFEGHEG
-144 VWSTTPFEEGETIYY
+144 AWSTTPFKEGETIYY
-159 FPNEKFKSSDAIF
+159 FPNENFKSSDAIF

-199 KTGLTAVK
+199 KSGLAAVK

-237 TMESDNG
+237 TMDSDNRG
-244 DNWSSAP
+244 NWSSAP
-251 SSWTNYV
+251 SSWTYYE
-258 PLTEYP
+258 PLTEHA
-264 TYAYYFCSRS
+264 TYTYYFCSRS

-291 CSFTRSDLSGKQFA
+291 CSFTLSDLSGKQFA
-305 IRMDVNEE
+305 IRMDVNGV

-321 TDIDFTTTKSYSL
+321 TAIDFTTTKSYSL

-350 ESDYTFVIEFNGKK
+350 KSDYTFVIEFNGKK

-392 IQYSNG
+392 IQYN
-398 EYKPYK
+398 EDTKTYEDYK
-404 FYVNEEDLKNDGE
+404 FYVNKEDLDNDGK

-431 MGNEGKPNPDGDGSD
+431 MGNNELGK
-446 EKDLVGKE
+446 V
-454 FGTDYELGADITTS
+454 FGTDFNFDTEITTS

-482 INVTS
+482 INVKS
-487 YNPETNTVVFSLSKL
+487 YEPETNTVVFSLSKL
-502 ADDAIVAPELYIH
+502 ADDAFVTPELYIH

-522 SRITS
+522 TRIES
-527 SKGKYEPFTIEN
+527 SEGKYKPFKIEN
-539 VSAGT
+539 VIAGT

-578 IGADRDFKL
+578 IGADRNFKL

-605 NVTFT
+605 KVTFT

-615 GSSVPVPNTLYLRNS
+615 GSSVPVPTTLYLRNS
-630 RNGDG
+630 RNWDDTPI
-635 ALIPM
+635 AM

-664 SEDFAF
+664 NEDFQF
-670 HFIEREGTNWSDRGI
+670 NFIEKNESNWPDRGI
-685 VCYPGG
+685 VCYPS
-691 TGNTSIS
+691 TNELSVS
-698 ANTPVKI
+698 ANTPARI
-705 NNVGTLSDEPNS
+705 DNVGTCTDNPDK

-764 NEFDGDLGGKDKNGE
+764 NEFDGDLGGTDKNDE

-844 NPEDVKANKM
+844 NTEDVKANKM

-899 GAVFWFNPGNDTE
+899 NAVFWFNPGNDTE

-992 IDLAPYDLKNMT
+992 IDLAPYDLEHMT
-1004 KRELNNLF
+1004 ERELNNLF
-1012 FNNKDI
+1012 FSNSDI
-1018 VKSIMSEKRLPNG
+1018 VNSILSEKMLPNG
-1031 RDISVY
+1031 RSIKNC
-1037 DKVWIAKIPSG
+1037 KVWIAKIPSG
-1048 FENPAGTEYNMT
+1048 FENPAGTKYNMT

-1065 TEADRNATR
+1065 TDADRKATR
-1074 TLTTRHYYFFPQEKG
+1074 TLTTRHYYFFPQQAG
-1089 LHVHVNIDEITDYK
+1089 LHVHVNIDEILAG

-1132 VTAEGHRDTKILH
+1132 VTAEGHRKTEILH
-1145 NVGSALPLT
+1145 KVGSALPLT

-1167 CKKHSITWDAP
+1167 CEEHSITWDAP
-1178 ENIQGEWR
+1178 SNIEGNWR
-1186 VNWIGDEE
+1186 VSWIGDET

-1296 VRVDNPTAGNIYI
+1296 VRVDNPAAGNIYI

>member
-1 MKHLITRLL
+1 MI
-10 LVMMCVCA
+10 CACA

-65 YFWAPGEFKLSQA
+65 YFWATGEFKLSQA
-78 GSTTDWDTF
+78 GSTTDWNTF
-87 NNSVFQITATNS
+87 NNSVFQITTTNS

-132 EIQDEPFAGHEG
+132 EIQDKPFAGHEG

-172 RAVFNDGTTVLCQ
+172 RAVFNDETTVLCQ

-199 KTGLTAVK
+199 KSGLTAVK
-207 IERGPADQSNWWGNF
+207 IERGKADQSNWWGNF

-237 TMESDNG
+237 TMESDNR

-431 MGNEGKPNPDGDGSD
+431 MGNNEFGK
-446 EKDLVGKE
+446 V
-454 FGTDYELGADITTS
+454 FGTDFNFDTEITTS

-482 INVTS
+482 INVKS
-487 YNPETNTVVFSLSKL
+487 YVPETNKVEFSLSKL
-502 ADDAIVAPELYIH
+502 EDDAIVAPELYIRI
-515 KTGDTGR
+515 GDNDRT
-522 SRITS
+522 RIES
-527 SKGKYEPFTIEN
+527 SQGKYKPFEIAN

-594 INVSEYLADDN
+594 INVSEYLAN
-605 NVTFT
+605 EGKVTFT

-640 TRQDGAGDNDRNTCK
+640 TCQEGAGDNDRNTRK

-664 SEDFAF
+664 NEDFAF
-670 HFIEREGTNWSDRGI
+670 HFIENNGSSWSDRGI

-705 NNVGTLSDEPNS
+705 NSVGPCDNDPGS
-717 AWTYKSTEG
+717 AWSYNSTES
-726 GKITVSVYFKKNG
+726 GKITVMVYFKKNG
-739 YATVEVVGNSDK
+739 TATVEVVGNSDK

-764 NEFDGDLGGKDKNGE
+764 NEFDGDLGGTDKNGE

-928 YNMEDA
+928 YNMEA
-934 KVNPDMKS
+934 AQVNPDMKKS
-942 ETEYWVRAAINS
+942 PKNGTETIEYWVRAAINS

-992 IDLAPYDLKNMT
+992 IDLAPYDLKSMT
-1004 KRELNNLF
+1004 ERELNNLF
-1012 FNNKDI
+1012 FNNSDI
-1018 VKSIMSEKRLPNG
+1018 VNSILNEDRLPNG

-1048 FENPAGTEYNMT
+1048 FENPAGTKYNMT

-1074 TLTTRHYYFFPQEKG
+1074 TLTTRHYYFFPQQAG
-1089 LHVHVNIDEITDYK
+1089 LHVHVNIDEILAG

-1132 VTAEGHRDTKILH
+1132 VTAEGHRDTEILH
-1145 NVGSALPLT
+1145 KVGSALPRT
-1154 KDSEATNGIGWYE
+1154 MDSKETNEIGWYE
-1167 CKKHSITWDAP
+1167 CKEHSITWDAP
-1178 ENIQGEWR
+1178 SNIEGKWR

-1215 ITMKEEQQPA
+1215 IKMKQPV
-1225 SRAAEGDGKTMVFYL
+1225 SRAAEGEGETQVYYL

-1245 VANDDNHYWF
+1245 VANDANHYWF

-1296 VRVDNPTAGNIYI
+1296 VRVDSPAAGNIYI

>member
-10 LVMMCVCA
+10 LVMICACA

-30 AGNANFMDS
+30 AGKANFMDS
-39 ETAQSPTTPWN
+39 ETVQIPEDSWKTN
-50 TDFVTQTTSGNSSDF
+50 FVSQTISGDTGDF
-65 YFWAPGEFKLSQA
+65 YFWATGNFKLSQA
-78 GSTTDWDTF
+78 NPAPTDWNTF
-87 NNSVFQITATNS
+87 NTNDVFQITENRI
-99 EPNWTNKSSSNVGA
+99 NWDVHNVSNLGTGC
-113 SPSNPK
+113 K
-119 FIHLHVEANKDKV
+119 FIHLHIGPNDSNYVKV
-132 EIQDEPFAGHEG
+132 QDEPFEGHEG
-144 VWSTTPFEEGETIYY
+144 AWSTTPFKEGETIYY

-199 KTGLTAVK
+199 KSGLTAVK

-305 IRMDVNEE
+305 IRMDVNGV

-321 TDIDFTTTKSYSL
+321 TAIDFTTTKSYSL

-350 ESDYTFVIEFNGKK
+350 KSDYTFVIEFNGKK

-392 IQYSNG
+392 IQYNESTKTY
-398 EYKPYK
+398 EDYK
-404 FYVNEEDLKNDGE
+404 FYVNKEDLDNDGK

-431 MGNEGKPNPDGDGSD
+431 MGNNELGK
-446 EKDLVGKE
+446 V
-454 FGTDYELGADITTS
+454 FGTDPDSDFKFDTEITTS

-482 INVTS
+482 INVKS
-487 YNPETNTVVFSLSKL
+487 YEPETNTVVFSLSKL
-502 ADDAIVAPELYIH
+502 ADDAFVTPELYIH

-522 SRITS
+522 TRIES
-527 SKGKYEPFTIEN
+527 SEGKYKPFKIEN
-539 VSAGT
+539 VIAGT

-578 IGADRDFKL
+578 IGADRNFKL

-605 NVTFT
+605 KVTFT

-615 GSSVPVPNTLYLRNS
+615 GSSVPVPKTLYLRNS

-635 ALIPM
+635 APIAM
-640 TRQDGAGDNDRNTCK
+640 TRQDGAGDNDRNKCK

-664 SEDFAF
+664 NEDFAF
-670 HFIEREGTNWSDRGI
+670 HFIEKEGTNWSDRGI

-691 TGNTSIS
+691 TDNTPIS

-705 NNVGTLSDEPNS
+705 NNVSSCTNDPGS
-717 AWTYKSTEG
+717 AWSYNSTES
-726 GKITVSVYFKKNG
+726 GKITVMVYFKKNG
-739 YATVEVVGNSDK
+739 TATVEVVGNSDK

-764 NEFDGDLGGKDKNGE
+764 NEFDGDLGGKDKNDE

-807 RFDSFPGNL
+807 RFDSFPDNL

-992 IDLAPYDLKNMT
+992 IDLAPYDLEHMT
-1004 KRELNNLF
+1004 ERELNNLF
-1012 FNNKDI
+1012 FSNSDI
-1018 VKSIMSEKRLPNG
+1018 VNSILSEKMLPNG
-1031 RDISVY
+1031 RSIKNC
-1037 DKVWIAKIPSG
+1037 KVWIAKIPSG
-1048 FENPAGTEYNMT
+1048 FENPAGTKYNMT

-1089 LHVHVNIDEITDYK
+1089 LHVHVNIDEIRG
-1103 DKVESAEV
+1103 DKIEDDVKV

-1118 DNQYNTIAILHGSD
+1118 DNYYNTIAIHHGSD
-1132 VTAEGHRDTKILH
+1132 EKRGRWTETLH
-1145 NVGSALPLT
+1145 EVGSALPRT

-1167 CKKHSITWDAP
+1167 CTKHDKSEWEAPSTITDQKWY
-1178 ENIQGEWR
+1178 
-1186 VNWIGDEE
+1186 VSWIDDEG

-1215 ITMKEEQQPA
+1215 IKMKQPA
-1225 SRAAEGDGKTMVFYL
+1225 SRAADGEGETQVYYL

-1245 VANDDNHYWF
+1245 VANDANHYWF
-1255 ENSDLYAKLK
+1255 ENNDLYVKLK

-1296 VRVDNPTAGNIYI
+1296 VRVDNPAAGNIYI

>member
-10 LVMMCVCA
+10 LVMICACA

-39 ETAQSPTTPWN
+39 KTAQSSTFTLPG
-50 TDFVTQTTSGNSSDF
+50 VSQTTSGNSSDF
-65 YFWAPGEFKLSQA
+65 YFWAIGEFKLSQA
-78 GSTTDWDTF
+78 GSTTDWETF
-87 NNSVFQITATNS
+87 NNSALQITATTLT
-99 EPNWTNKSSSNVGA
+99 WGKSDVNSNVGG
-113 SPSNPK
+113 SSSSPK
-119 FIHLHVEANKDKV
+119 FIHLHIELNKDKV
-132 EIQDEPFAGHEG
+132 EVQDEPFAGHEG

-199 KTGLTAVK
+199 KSGLTAVK
-207 IERGPADQSNWWGNF
+207 IERGPADQSKWWGNF
-222 TAELKSKDKGSNNCI
+222 TVELKSKDKGSNNCI
-237 TMESDNG
+237 TMDPDNG
-244 DNWSSAP
+244 NNWTSAP

-258 PLTEYP
+258 PLTDYP

-274 TESEEWQ
+274 TESDKWQ
-281 LQTLVPEYGK
+281 LQTLVPKYDK

-392 IQYSNG
+392 IQYN
-398 EYKPYK
+398 EDTKTYEDYK

-417 FGFRFYSEPNGGVW
+417 FAFRFYSEPNGGVW
-431 MGNEGKPNPDGDGSD
+431 MGNNEFGK
-446 EKDLVGKE
+446 V
-454 FGTDYELGADITTS
+454 FGTDFNFDTEITTS

-482 INVTS
+482 INVKS
-487 YNPETNTVVFSLSKL
+487 YVPETNKVEFSLSKL
-502 ADDAIVAPELYIH
+502 EDGAIVAPELYI
-515 KTGDTGR
+515 KTGDNDRT
-522 SRITS
+522 RIES
-527 SKGKYEPFTIEN
+527 SQGKYKPFKIEN

-594 INVSEYLADDN
+594 INVSEYLAN
-605 NVTFT
+605 EGKVTFT

-630 RNGDG
+630 KNGDD
-635 ALIPM
+635 ALIAM
-640 TRQDGAGDNDRNTCK
+640 TRQDRAGDNDRNTCK

-664 SEDFAF
+664 NEDFAF
-670 HFIEREGTNWSDRGI
+670 HFIEKEGTNWSDRGI

-691 TGNTSIS
+691 TDNTPIS

-705 NNVGTLSDEPNS
+705 NNVSSCANDPGS
-717 AWTYKSTEG
+717 AWSYNSTES
-726 GKITVSVYFKKNG
+726 GKITVMVYFKKNG
-739 YATVEVVGNSDK
+739 TATVEVVGNSDK

-764 NEFDGDLGGKDKNGE
+764 NEFDGDLGGTDKNDE

-792 DKDNWKLEYVGDGWY
+792 DKDNWKLEYVGNGWY

-934 KVNPDMKS
+934 KVNPDKKS

-992 IDLAPYDLKNMT
+992 IDLAPYDLKSMT
-1004 KRELNNLF
+1004 ERELNNLF
-1012 FNNKDI
+1012 FSNKDI
-1018 VKSIMSEKRLPNG
+1018 VNSILKEGRLPNG
-1031 RDISVY
+1031 RDIKVY
-1037 DKVWIAKIPSG
+1037 DKVWIAKVPSG
-1048 FENPAGTEYNMT
+1048 FENPAGTKYNMT

-1065 TEADRNATR
+1065 TDADRNATR

-1089 LHVHVNIDEITDYK
+1089 LHVHVNIDEIRG
-1103 DKVESAEV
+1103 DKIEDDVKV

-1118 DNQYNTIAILHGSD
+1118 DNYYNTIAIHHGSD
-1132 VTAEGHRDTKILH
+1132 EKRGRWTETLH
-1145 NVGSALPLT
+1145 EVGSALPRT

-1167 CKKHSITWDAP
+1167 CTKHDKSEWEAPSTITDQKWY
-1178 ENIQGEWR
+1178 
-1186 VNWIGDEE
+1186 VSWIDDEG

-1296 VRVDNPTAGNIYI
+1296 VRVDSPAAGNIYI

>member
-10 LVMMCVCA
+10 LVMICACA

-30 AGNANFMDS
+30 AGKANFMNS
-39 ETAQSPTTPWN
+39 ETVQSPEDSWN
-50 TDFVTQTTSGNSSDF
+50 TNFVSQTISGDTGDF
-65 YFWAPGEFKLSQA
+65 YFWATGNFKLSQA
-78 GSTTDWDTF
+78 NPAPTDWKTF
-87 NNSVFQITATNS
+87 NTNDVFQITES
-99 EPNWTNKSSSNVGA
+99 SINWDVHEVSNLGTGR
-113 SPSNPK
+113 K
-119 FIHLHVEANKDKV
+119 FIHLHIGPNNSNYVKV
-132 EIQDEPFAGHEG
+132 QDEPFAGHEG
-144 VWSTTPFEEGETIYY
+144 AWSTTPFVKGETIYY

-199 KTGLTAVK
+199 KSGLTAVK

-237 TMESDNG
+237 TMDPDNG
-244 DNWSSAP
+244 NNWSSAP

-305 IRMDVNEE
+305 IRMDVNGV

-321 TDIDFTTTKSYSL
+321 TAIDFTTTKSYSL
-334 TSTATTNSCTF
+334 TSAATNDSRTF
-345 PSEAP
+345 PSDAP
-350 ESDYTFVIEFNGKK
+350 ASEYTFVIEFKDNK

-392 IQYSNG
+392 IQYN
-398 EYKPYK
+398 ENTKTYEDYK
-404 FYVNEEDLKNDGE
+404 FYVNKEDLDNDGK

-431 MGNEGKPNPDGDGSD
+431 MGNNEFGK
-446 EKDLVGKE
+446 V
-454 FGTDYELGADITTS
+454 FGTDINFDTEITTS

-482 INVTS
+482 INVKS
-487 YNPETNTVVFSLSKL
+487 YVPETNKVEFSLSKL
-502 ADDAIVAPELYIH
+502 ADDAFVTPELYIH

-522 SRITS
+522 TRIES
-527 SKGKYEPFTIEN
+527 SEGKYKPFKIEN
-539 VSAGT
+539 VIAGT

-578 IGADRDFKL
+578 IGADRNFKL

-605 NVTFT
+605 KVTFT
-610 VTKEP
+610 VTKEADP
-615 GSSVPVPNTLYLRNS
+615 SFTVPTTLYLRNS
-630 RNGDG
+630 RNWDDTPI
-635 ALIPM
+635 AM

-664 SEDFAF
+664 NEDFQF
-670 HFIEREGTNWSDRGI
+670 NFIEKNESNWPDRGI
-685 VCYPGG
+685 VCYPS
-691 TGNTSIS
+691 TNELSVS
-698 ANTPVKI
+698 ANTPARI
-705 NNVGTLSDEPNS
+705 DNVGTCTDNPDK

-739 YATVEVVGNSDK
+739 TATVEVVGNSDK

-764 NEFDGDLGGKDKNGE
+764 NEFDGDLGGTDKNGE

-829 ELKDGNEIYSHVIYI
+829 ELTYDNKPNEIYSHVIYI
-844 NPEDVKANKM
+844 NTEDVKANKM
-854 SDYRAFKMNRITRED
+854 SDYRAFEMNPITRED

-934 KVNPDMKS
+934 KDNPDMKS
-942 ETEYWVRAAINS
+942 KTEYWVRAAINS

-992 IDLAPYDLKNMT
+992 IDLAPYDLEHMT
-1004 KRELNNLF
+1004 ERELNNLF
-1012 FNNKDI
+1012 FSNSDI
-1018 VKSIMSEKRLPNG
+1018 VNSILSEKMLPNG
-1031 RDISVY
+1031 RSIKNC
-1037 DKVWIAKIPSG
+1037 KVWIAKIPSG
-1048 FENPAGTEYNMT
+1048 FENPAGTKYNMT

-1065 TEADRNATR
+1065 TDADRKATR
-1074 TLTTRHYYFFPQEKG
+1074 TLTTRHYYFFPQQAG
-1089 LHVHVNIDEITDYK
+1089 LHVHVNIDEILAG
-1103 DKVESAEV
+1103 DKVESAKV
-1111 AYRLYKT
+1111 AYLLYKT

-1132 VTAEGHRDTKILH
+1132 VTAEGHRKTEILH
-1145 NVGSALPLT
+1145 KVGSALPLT
-1154 KDSEATNGIGWYE
+1154 KDSEATKGIGWYE
-1167 CKKHSITWDAP
+1167 CTKHNKSEWDAP
-1178 ENIQGEWR
+1178 SNIED
-1186 VNWIGDEE
+1186 NWYVSWINEE
-1194 TGARREVA
+1194 GRREVA

-1296 VRVDNPTAGNIYI
+1296 VRVDNPAAGNIYI

>member
-10 LVMMCVCA
+10 LVMICACA

-30 AGNANFMDS
+30 AGKANFMDS
-39 ETAQSPTTPWN
+39 ETVQSPKDSWN
-50 TDFVTQTTSGNSSDF
+50 TNFVSQTISGDTGDF
-65 YFWAPGEFKLSQA
+65 YFWATGNFKLSQA
-78 GSTTDWDTF
+78 DPAPTSWETFITDK
-87 NNSVFQITATNS
+87 VFQITES
-99 EPNWTNKSSSNVGA
+99 SINWNGRDVSNLGTGR
-113 SPSNPK
+113 K
-119 FIHLHVEANKDKV
+119 FIHLHIGPNDSNYVKV
-132 EIQDEPFAGHEG
+132 QDEPFEGHEG
-144 VWSTTPFEEGETIYY
+144 AWSTTPFEEGETIYY

-199 KTGLTAVK
+199 KSGLTAVK

-237 TMESDNG
+237 TMKSDNG
-244 DNWSSAP
+244 DNWKSAP
-251 SSWTNYV
+251 SSWTYYE
-258 PLTEYP
+258 PLTEHA
-264 TYAYYFCSRS
+264 TYTYYFCSRS

-291 CSFTRSDLSGKQFA
+291 CSFTLSDLSGKQFA
-305 IRMDVNEE
+305 IRMDVNGV

-321 TDIDFTTTKSYSL
+321 TAIDFTTTKSYSL

-350 ESDYTFVIEFNGKK
+350 KSDYTFVIEFNGKK

-392 IQYSNG
+392 IQYN
-398 EYKPYK
+398 EDTKTYKDYK
-404 FYVNEEDLKNDGE
+404 FYVNKEDLDNDGK

-431 MGNEGKPNPDGDGSD
+431 MGNNEFGK
-446 EKDLVGKE
+446 V
-454 FGTDYELGADITTS
+454 FGTDFKFDTEITTS

-482 INVTS
+482 INVKS
-487 YNPETNTVVFSLSKL
+487 YVPEKGKVVFTLTKL
-502 ADDAIVAPELYIH
+502 DTDVVLPKLYIGGTWNNGLVNETE
-515 KTGDTGR
+515 KLQ
-522 SRITS
+522 IPS
-527 SKGKYEPFTIEN
+527 SHGKYQPVTITVEDN
-539 VSAGT
+539 CA
-544 KFCFYSAATDGNRM
+544 FRFYSEKTNGNWM
-558 GPVYTADLNVD
+558 GPVYTNGINVD
-569 TEGTLPYTT
+569 AEGTLPYTT
-578 IGADRDFKL
+578 VGNGNTFKL
-587 AEAGTYI
+587 AEAGTYTI
-594 INVSEYLADDN
+594 KVSEYLADDN
-605 NVTFT
+605 KVTFT

-615 GSSVPVPNTLYLRNS
+615 GSSVPVPKTLYLRNS

-635 ALIPM
+635 APIAM

-664 SEDFAF
+664 NEDFQF
-670 HFIEREGTNWSDRGI
+670 NFIEKNESNWPDRGI
-685 VCYPGG
+685 VCYPSA
-691 TGNTSIS
+691 NELSVS
-698 ANTPVKI
+698 ANTPARI
-705 NNVGTLSDEPNS
+705 DNVGTCTDNPDK
-717 AWTYKSTEG
+717 AWSYNSTEG

-764 NEFDGDLGGKDKNGE
+764 NEFDGDLGGTDKNGE

-899 GAVFWFNPGNDTE
+899 NAVFWFNPGNDTE

-928 YNMEDA
+928 YNMAGENVE
-934 KVNPDMKS
+934 VNPDMKS

-1004 KRELNNLF
+1004 ERELNNLF
-1012 FNNKDI
+1012 FNNSDI
-1018 VKSIMSEKRLPNG
+1018 VNSILNEDKLPNG

-1048 FENPAGTEYNMT
+1048 FENPAGTKYNMT

-1065 TEADRNATR
+1065 TDADRKATR
-1074 TLTTRHYYFFPQEKG
+1074 TLTTRHYYFFPQQAG
-1089 LHVHVNIDEITDYK
+1089 LHVHVNIDEILAG

-1132 VTAEGHRDTKILH
+1132 VTAEGHRKTEILH
-1145 NVGSALPLT
+1145 RVGSALPRT
-1154 KDSEATNGIGWYE
+1154 KDSEATNKIGWYE
-1167 CKKHSITWDAP
+1167 CNKPWNAP
-1178 ENIQGEWR
+1178 DIEGNWL
-1186 VNWIGDEE
+1186 VNWIGDEA

-1296 VRVDNPTAGNIYI
+1296 VRVDSPAAGNIYI

>member
-1 MKHLITRLL
+1 
-10 LVMMCVCA
+10 MMCVCA

-39 ETAQSPTTPWN
+39 KTVQSPEDSWN
-50 TDFVTQTTSGNSSDF
+50 TNFVSQTISGDTGDF
-65 YFWAPGEFKLSQA
+65 YFWATGNFKLSQA
-78 GSTTDWDTF
+78 DPAPTSWETF
-87 NNSVFQITATNS
+87 NTDKVFQITES
-99 EPNWTNKSSSNVGA
+99 SINWNGRDVSNLGTG
-113 SPSNPK
+113 SK
-119 FIHLHVEANKDKV
+119 FIHLHIGTNETNYVEVQDK
-132 EIQDEPFAGHEG
+132 PFEGHEG
-144 VWSTTPFEEGETIYY
+144 AWSTTPFEEGETIYY

-199 KTGLTAVK
+199 KSGLTAVK

-244 DNWSSAP
+244 NNWSSAP
-251 SSWTNYV
+251 SSWTYYE
-258 PLTEYP
+258 PLTEP
-264 TYAYYFCSRS
+264 ATYTYYFCSRS
-274 TESEEWQ
+274 SDSEEWQ
-281 LQTLVPEYGK
+281 LLALTPEYGK

-305 IRMDVNEE
+305 IRVDVNGE
-313 QRYWLIPA
+313 QKYWFIPA
-321 TDIDFTTTKSYSL
+321 TDIEFTTTKSYSL
-334 TSTATTNSCTF
+334 TSAATNDSRTF
-345 PSEAP
+345 PSDAP
-350 ESDYTFVIEFNGKK
+350 ASEYTFVIEFKNNK
-364 PSRLRVNPTAAAY
+364 PSRLRVNPPAAAY
-377 NQTLFVGIASSNRHQ
+377 NKTLFVGIASSNRHQ

-398 EYKPYK
+398 AYKPYN
-404 FYVNEEDLKNDGE
+404 FYVNQEDLDNDGE

-431 MGNEGKPNPDGDGSD
+431 MGNNEFGKVFGSD
-446 EKDLVGKE
+446 LNFDTE
-454 FGTDYELGADITTS
+454 ITTS
-468 GIKRYFLKE
+468 GIKRYFLKD

-487 YNPETNTVVFSLSKL
+487 YSPETNTVVFSLSKL
-502 ADDAIVAPELYIH
+502 GDDAIVAPELYIH

-522 SRITS
+522 TRIES
-527 SKGKYEPFTIEN
+527 SEGKYKPFKIEN
-539 VSAGT
+539 VSADT
-544 KFCFYSAATDGNRM
+544 KFCFYSAATGGNSM

-578 IGADRDFKL
+578 IGADRNFKL
-587 AEAGTYI
+587 AEAGTYT

-605 NVTFT
+605 KVTFT
-610 VTKEP
+610 VTKEANP
-615 GSSVPVPNTLYLRNS
+615 SFTVPTTLYLRNIKDL
-630 RNGDG
+630 NGTPI
-635 ALIPM
+635 AM

-664 SEDFAF
+664 NEDFQF
-670 HFIEREGTNWSDRGI
+670 HFIENDATNWSDRGI
-685 VCYPGG
+685 VCYPG
-691 TGNTSIS
+691 GNTSIS

-705 NNVGTLSDEPNS
+705 NNVGTLTDEPNS
-717 AWTYKSTEG
+717 AWSYNSTEG

-764 NEFDGDLGGKDKNGE
+764 NEFDGNLGGKDKNGE
-779 TIARGINATRWEA
+779 TIAKGINATRWNA

-829 ELKDGNEIYSHVIYI
+829 ELTYDNKPNEIYSHVIYI
-844 NPEDVKANKM
+844 NPDDVKANKM

-899 GAVFWFNPGNDTE
+899 NAVFWFNPGNDTE

-928 YNMEDA
+928 YNMEKA

-1004 KRELNNLF
+1004 ERELNNLF
-1012 FNNKDI
+1012 FNNEDI

-1031 RDISVY
+1031 RDISKY

-1048 FENPAGTEYNMT
+1048 FENPAGTKYNMT

-1065 TEADRNATR
+1065 TETDREATR

-1089 LHVHVNIDEITDYK
+1089 LHVHVNIDEIRG
-1103 DKVESAEV
+1103 DKIEDDVKV

-1118 DNQYNTIAILHGSD
+1118 DNYYNTIAIHHGSD
-1132 VTAEGHRDTKILH
+1132 EERGRWTETLH
-1145 NVGSALPLT
+1145 EVGSALPLT
-1154 KDSEATNGIGWYE
+1154 EGSDSEAKGWYLCE
-1167 CKKHSITWDAP
+1167 EHDKSEWEAPSTITDQKWHVS
-1178 ENIQGEWR
+1178 W
-1186 VNWIGDEE
+1186 VGDEG

-1215 ITMKEEQQPA
+1215 IKMKQPA
-1225 SRAAEGDGKTMVFYL
+1225 SRAAEGEGETQVFYL

-1255 ENSDLYAKLK
+1255 ENSDLYVKLK

>member
-1 MKHLITRLL
+1 
-10 LVMMCVCA
+10 MMCVCA

-30 AGNANFMDS
+30 AGNANFMDTK
-39 ETAQSPTTPWN
+39 TAQSSTFTLPG
-50 TDFVTQTTSGNSSDF
+50 VSQTTSGNSSDF
-65 YFWAPGEFKLSQA
+65 YFWAIGEFKLSQA
-78 GSTTDWDTF
+78 GSTTDWETF
-87 NNSVFQITATNS
+87 NNSALQITATTLT
-99 EPNWTNKSSSNVGA
+99 WGKSDVNSNVGG
-113 SPSNPK
+113 SSSSPK
-119 FIHLHVEANKDKV
+119 FIHLHIELNKDKV
-132 EIQDEPFAGHEG
+132 EVQDEPFAGHEG
-144 VWSTTPFEEGETIYY
+144 VWASAFENGETIYY
-159 FPNEKFKSSDAIF
+159 FPNENFKSSDAIF

-185 TDEYDPDY
+185 TYEYDPDY
-193 YKFTIP
+193 YTFTIP

-207 IERGPADQSNWWGNF
+207 IERGKADQSNWWGNF

-237 TMESDNG
+237 TMDPDNG
-244 DNWSSAP
+244 NNWTSAP
-251 SSWTNYV
+251 SSWTYYE
-258 PLTEYP
+258 PLTESS
-264 TYAYYFCSRS
+264 TYAYYFYSRS
-274 TESEEWQ
+274 NESEAWQ
-281 LQTLVPEYGK
+281 SQTLVPEYGK

-305 IRMDVNEE
+305 IKMDVNGV

-321 TDIDFTTTKSYSL
+321 TAIDFTTTKSYSL
-334 TSTATTNSCTF
+334 TSTDITNSCTF

-392 IQYSNG
+392 IQYN
-398 EYKPYK
+398 EDTKTYEDYK
-404 FYVNEEDLKNDGE
+404 FYVNQEDLDNDGG

-431 MGNEGKPNPDGDGSD
+431 MGNNEFGK
-446 EKDLVGKE
+446 V
-454 FGTDYELGADITTS
+454 FGTDFNFDTEITTS

-482 INVTS
+482 INVKS
-487 YNPETNTVVFSLSKL
+487 YVPETNKVEFSLSKL
-502 ADDAIVAPELYIH
+502 EDGAIVAPELYIE
-515 KTGDTGR
+515 TGNSGR
-522 SRITS
+522 TRITS
-527 SKGKYEPFTIEN
+527 SKGKYEPFTIKN
-539 VSAGT
+539 VSANT
-544 KFCFYSAATDGNRM
+544 KFCFYSAETDGNRM
-558 GPVYTADLNVD
+558 GPVYTPDLNVD

-594 INVSEYLADDN
+594 INVSEYLAN
-605 NVTFT
+605 EGKVTFT

-640 TRQDGAGDNDRNTCK
+640 TCQEGAGDNDRNTRK

-664 SEDFAF
+664 NEDFAF
-670 HFIEREGTNWSDRGI
+670 HFIEKEGTNWSDRGI

-691 TGNTSIS
+691 TDNTPIS

-705 NNVGTLSDEPNS
+705 NNVRSCANDPGS
-717 AWTYKSTEG
+717 AWSYNSTES
-726 GKITVSVYFKKNG
+726 GKITVMVYFKKNG
-739 YATVEVVGNSDK
+739 TATVEVVGNSDK

-764 NEFDGDLGGKDKNGE
+764 NEFDGDLGGTDKNGE
-779 TIARGINATRWEA
+779 TIARGINSTRWEA

-928 YNMEDA
+928 YNMEAA
-934 KVNPDMKS
+934 KVNPDMKKS
-942 ETEYWVRAAINS
+942 LKNGTETIEYWVRAAINS

-992 IDLAPYDLKNMT
+992 IDLAPYDLKSMT
-1004 KRELNNLF
+1004 ERELNNLF
-1012 FNNKDI
+1012 FSNKDI
-1018 VKSIMSEKRLPNG
+1018 VNSILKEGRLPNG
-1031 RDISVY
+1031 RDIKVY

-1048 FENPAGTEYNMT
+1048 FENPAGTKYNMT

-1065 TEADRNATR
+1065 TDADRNATR
-1074 TLTTRHYYFFPQEKG
+1074 TLTTRHYYFFPQQAG
-1089 LHVHVNIDEITDYK
+1089 LHVHVNIDEILAG
-1103 DKVESAEV
+1103 DKVESAKV
-1111 AYRLYKT
+1111 DYRLYKT
-1118 DNQYNTIAILHGSD
+1118 DNQYNTIAIHHGSD
-1132 VTAEGHRDTKILH
+1132 DERGRWTETLH
-1145 NVGSALPLT
+1145 EVGSALPRT
-1154 KDSEATNGIGWYE
+1154 KDSEATNKIGWYE
-1167 CKKHSITWDAP
+1167 CNKPWNAP
-1178 ENIQGEWR
+1178 DIEGNWL
-1186 VNWIGDEE
+1186 VNWIGDEA

-1296 VRVDNPTAGNIYI
+1296 VRVDNPAAGNIYI

>member
-10 LVMMCVCA
+10 LVMICACA

-30 AGNANFMDS
+30 AGKANFMDR
-39 ETAQSPTTPWN
+39 ETVQSPEDPW
-50 TDFVTQTTSGNSSDF
+50 DEKFVSQTISGDTGDF
-65 YFWAPGEFKLSQA
+65 YFWATGIFKLSQA
-78 GSTTDWDTF
+78 DPAPTSWKTF
-87 NNSVFQITATNS
+87 NDKGFQITES
-99 EPNWTNKSSSNVGA
+99 EINWSGRDVSNLGTGR
-113 SPSNPK
+113 K
-119 FIHLHVEANKDKV
+119 FIHLHIGPNGSNRVKV
-132 EIQDEPFAGHEG
+132 QDEPFAGHEG
-144 VWSTTPFEEGETIYY
+144 VWASAFENGETIYY
-159 FPNEKFKSSDAIF
+159 FPNENFKSSDAIF
-172 RAVFNDGTTVLCQ
+172 RAVFNDGTTVLCHNY
-185 TDEYDPDY
+185 EFDPDY
-193 YKFTIP
+193 YTFTVP
-199 KTGLTAVK
+199 KEGLTAVK
-207 IERGPADQSNWWGNF
+207 IERGKADQSNWWGNF
-222 TAELKSKDKGSNNCI
+222 TVELKSKDKGRNNCI
-237 TMESDNG
+237 TMDPDNG
-244 DNWSSAP
+244 NNWSSAP

-258 PLTEYP
+258 PLTESS

-274 TESEEWQ
+274 NDSEEWQ
-281 LQTLVPEYGK
+281 LKTLVPEYGK

-305 IRMDVNEE
+305 IRVDVNDK
-313 QRYWLIPA
+313 QRYWFIPA
-321 TDIDFTTTKSYSL
+321 TDIEFTTTKSYSL
-334 TSTATTNSCTF
+334 TSAATNDSRTF
-345 PSEAP
+345 PSDAP
-350 ESDYTFVIEFNGKK
+350 ASEYTFVIEFNGKK

-392 IQYSNG
+392 IQYN
-398 EYKPYK
+398 ENTKTYEDYK
-404 FYVNEEDLKNDGE
+404 FYVNEEDLDNVGK

-431 MGNEGKPNPDGDGSD
+431 MGNNEFGK
-446 EKDLVGKE
+446 V
-454 FGTDYELGADITTS
+454 FGTDINFDTEITTS
-468 GIKRYFLKE
+468 GIKRYFLKD

-482 INVTS
+482 INVKS
-487 YNPETNTVVFSLSKL
+487 YEPEKDKVVFTLTKL
-502 ADDAIVAPELYIH
+502 DTDIVLRELYIGGTWNNGLVNETE
-515 KTGDTGR
+515 KVQ
-522 SRITS
+522 IPS
-527 SKGKYEPFTIEN
+527 SHGKYQPVTITVEDN
-539 VSAGT
+539 CA
-544 KFCFYSAATDGNRM
+544 FRFYSEKTNGNWM
-558 GPVYTADLNVD
+558 GPVYTDGINVD
-569 TEGTLPYTT
+569 AEGTLPYTT
-578 IGADRDFKL
+578 VGNANTFKL
-587 AEAGTYI
+587 AEAGTYT
-594 INVSEYLADDN
+594 INVSEYLAADN
-605 NVTFT
+605 KVTFT
-610 VTKEP
+610 VTKEADP
-615 GSSVPVPNTLYLRNS
+615 SFTVPTTLYLRNS
-630 RNGDG
+630 RNWDDTPI
-635 ALIPM
+635 AM

-664 SEDFAF
+664 NEDFQF
-670 HFIEREGTNWSDRGI
+670 NFIEKNESNWPDRGI
-685 VCYPGG
+685 VCYPS
-691 TGNTSIS
+691 TNELSVS
-698 ANTPVKI
+698 ANTPARI
-705 NNVGTLSDEPNS
+705 DNVGTCTDNPDK

-844 NPEDVKANKM
+844 NTEDVKANKM
-854 SDYRAFKMNRITRED
+854 SDYRAFEMNRITRED

-934 KVNPDMKS
+934 KDNPDMKS
-942 ETEYWVRAAINS
+942 KTEYWVRAAINS

-992 IDLAPYDLKNMT
+992 IDLAPYDLEHMT
-1004 KRELNNLF
+1004 ERELNNLF
-1012 FNNKDI
+1012 FSNSDI
-1018 VKSIMSEKRLPNG
+1018 VNSILSEKMLPNG
-1031 RDISVY
+1031 RSIKNC
-1037 DKVWIAKIPSG
+1037 KVWIAKIPSG
-1048 FENPAGTEYNMT
+1048 FENPAGTKYNMT

-1089 LHVHVNIDEITDYK
+1089 LHVHVNIDEILAG
-1103 DKVESAEV
+1103 DKVESAKV
-1111 AYRLYKT
+1111 DYRLYKT

-1132 VTAEGHRDTKILH
+1132 VTAEGHRKTEILH
-1145 NVGSALPLT
+1145 KVGSALPLT

-1167 CKKHSITWDAP
+1167 CEEHSITWDAP
-1178 ENIQGEWR
+1178 SNIEGNWR
-1186 VNWIGDEE
+1186 VSWIGDET

-1215 ITMKEEQQPA
+1215 IKMKQPA
-1225 SRAAEGDGKTMVFYL
+1225 SRAAEGEGETQVYYL

-1255 ENSDLYAKLK
+1255 ENNGLYVKLK

-1296 VRVDNPTAGNIYI
+1296 VRVDNPAAGNIYI

>member
-10 LVMMCVCA
+10 LVMICACA

-30 AGNANFMDS
+30 AGKANFMNS
-39 ETAQSPTTPWN
+39 ETVQSPEDSWSPN
-50 TDFVTQTTSGNSSDF
+50 FVSQTISGDTGDF
-65 YFWAPGEFKLSQA
+65 YFWATGNFKLSQA
-78 GSTTDWDTF
+78 NPAPTDSNTF
-87 NNSVFQITATNS
+87 NTNDVFQITEKTI
-99 EPNWTNKSSSNVGA
+99 NWDVHDVSNLGTGR
-113 SPSNPK
+113 K
-119 FIHLHVEANKDKV
+119 FIHLHIGPNDSNYVKV
-132 EIQDEPFAGHEG
+132 QDEPFEGHEG
-144 VWSTTPFEEGETIYY
+144 AWSTTPFEEGETIYY

-199 KTGLTAVK
+199 KSGLTAVK

-237 TMESDNG
+237 TMDPDNG
-244 DNWSSAP
+244 NNWSSAP
-251 SSWTNYV
+251 SSWTNYE

-305 IRMDVNEE
+305 IRMDVNGV

-321 TDIDFTTTKSYSL
+321 TAIDFTTTKSYSL

-350 ESDYTFVIEFNGKK
+350 KSDYTFVIEFNGKK

-392 IQYSNG
+392 IQYN
-398 EYKPYK
+398 EDTKTYEDYK
-404 FYVNEEDLKNDGE
+404 FYVNKEDLDNDGE

-431 MGNEGKPNPDGDGSD
+431 MGNNELGK
-446 EKDLVGKE
+446 V
-454 FGTDYELGADITTS
+454 FGTDFNFDTEITTS

-482 INVTS
+482 INVKS
-487 YNPETNTVVFSLSKL
+487 YDPEKGIVVFTLTKL
-502 ADDAIVAPELYIH
+502 DTDVVLPKLYIGGTWNNGLVNETE
-515 KTGDTGR
+515 KLQ
-522 SRITS
+522 IPS
-527 SKGKYEPFTIEN
+527 SHGKYQPVKITVDDNCAFR
-539 VSAGT
+539 
-544 KFCFYSAATDGNRM
+544 FYSEKTNGNWM
-558 GPVYTADLNVD
+558 GPVYTDGINVD
-569 TEGTLPYTT
+569 AEGTLPYTT
-578 IGADRDFKL
+578 VGNGNTFKL
-587 AEAGTYI
+587 AEAGTYTI
-594 INVSEYLADDN
+594 KVSEYLADN
-605 NVTFT
+605 NKVTFT
-610 VTKEP
+610 VAKEADP
-615 GSSVPVPNTLYLRNS
+615 SFTVPTTLYLRNS
-630 RNGDG
+630 RNWDDTPI
-635 ALIPM
+635 AM

-664 SEDFAF
+664 NEDFQF
-670 HFIEREGTNWSDRGI
+670 NFIEKNESNWPDRGI
-685 VCYPGG
+685 VCYPS
-691 TGNTSIS
+691 TNELSVS
-698 ANTPVKI
+698 ANTPARI
-705 NNVGTLSDEPNS
+705 NNVGTCTDNPDK
-717 AWTYKSTEG
+717 AWSYNSTEG

-764 NEFDGDLGGKDKNGE
+764 NEFDGNLGDTDKNGE
-779 TIARGINATRWEA
+779 TIAKGINATRWNA

-816 LSGHFQIVSNGSW
+816 LSGHFQIVSGGSW
-829 ELKDGNEIYSHVIYI
+829 EIANNDIFSHVICVL
-844 NPEDVKANKM
+844 EDDVKANKL
-854 SDYRAFKMNRITRED
+854 SDYRAFKMNRITRDD
-869 ITKGREY
+869 IRNGREY
-876 RVRKRSADVSGGSN
+876 RVRKRDESQTNGSN

-899 GAVFWFNPGNDTE
+899 NAVFWFNPGNDTE

-934 KVNPDMKS
+934 KVNPDKKS

-971 YTLPFYDING
+971 YTLPFDDING

-992 IDLAPYDLKNMT
+992 IDLAPYDLEHMT
-1004 KRELNNLF
+1004 ERELNNLF
-1012 FNNKDI
+1012 FSNSDI
-1018 VKSIMSEKRLPNG
+1018 VNSILSEKMLPNG
-1031 RDISVY
+1031 RSIKNC
-1037 DKVWIAKIPSG
+1037 KVWIAKIPSG
-1048 FENPAGTEYNMT
+1048 FENPAGTKYNMT

-1065 TEADRNATR
+1065 TDADRKATR

-1089 LHVHVNIDEITDYK
+1089 LHVHVNIDEILAG
-1103 DKVESAEV
+1103 DKVESAKV
-1111 AYRLYKT
+1111 DYRLYKT

-1132 VTAEGHRDTKILH
+1132 VTAEGHRKTEILH
-1145 NVGSALPLT
+1145 RVGSALPLT

-1167 CKKHSITWDAP
+1167 CKEHSITWDAP
-1178 ENIQGEWR
+1178 SDIEGNWR
-1186 VNWIGDEE
+1186 VSWIGDET

-1215 ITMKEEQQPA
+1215 IKMKQPA
-1225 SRAAEGDGKTMVFYL
+1225 SRAADGEGETQVYYL

-1245 VANDDNHYWF
+1245 VANDANHYWF
-1255 ENSDLYAKLK
+1255 ENNDLYVKLK

-1277 SEIVE
+1277 SEIVD

>member
-39 ETAQSPTTPWN
+39 KTVQSPEDSWN
-50 TDFVTQTTSGNSSDF
+50 TNFVSQTISGNTGDF
-65 YFWAPGEFKLSQA
+65 YFWATGNFKLSQA
-78 GSTTDWDTF
+78 DPAPTNWETF
-87 NNSVFQITATNS
+87 NTDKVFQITES
-99 EPNWTNKSSSNVGA
+99 QINWTIHDVSNLGTGR
-113 SPSNPK
+113 K
-119 FIHLHVEANKDKV
+119 FIHLHIGTGGSNYVKV
-132 EIQDEPFAGHEG
+132 QDEPFEGHEG
-144 VWSTTPFEEGETIYY
+144 AWSTTPFEEGETIYY

-193 YKFTIP
+193 YKFTIS
-199 KTGLTAVK
+199 KSGLTAVK
-207 IERGPADQSNWWGNF
+207 IERGPADQSKWWGNF
-222 TAELKSKDKGSNNCI
+222 TVELKSKDKGSNNCI

-244 DNWSSAP
+244 NNWSSAP
-251 SSWTNYV
+251 SSWTYYE
-258 PLTEYP
+258 PLTEP
-264 TYAYYFCSRS
+264 ATYTYYFCSRS
-274 TESEEWQ
+274 SDSEEWQ
-281 LQTLVPEYGK
+281 LQTLMPEYGK
-291 CSFTRSDLSGKQFA
+291 CSFTHSDLSGKQFA
-305 IRMDVNEE
+305 IRVDVNGE
-313 QRYWLIPA
+313 QRYWFIPA
-321 TDIDFTTTKSYSL
+321 TDIEFTTTKSYSL
-334 TSTATTNSCTF
+334 TSAATNDSRTF
-345 PSEAP
+345 PSDAP
-350 ESDYTFVIEFNGKK
+350 ASKYTFVIEFKDNK
-364 PSRLRVNPTAAAY
+364 PSRLRVNPPAAAY
-377 NQTLFVGIASSNRHQ
+377 NKTLFVGIASSNRHQ

-398 EYKPYK
+398 AYTPYK
-404 FYVNEEDLKNDGE
+404 FYVNQEDLDNDGE

-431 MGNEGKPNPDGDGSD
+431 MGHN
-446 EKDLVGKE
+446 E
-454 FGTDYELGADITTS
+454 FGKVFGTEPGLDFDAEITTS
-468 GIKRYFLKE
+468 GIKRYFLKN

-482 INVTS
+482 INVKS
-487 YNPETNTVVFSLSKL
+487 YEPETNTVVFSLSKL

-522 SRITS
+522 SRIES
-527 SKGKYEPFTIEN
+527 SEGKYKPFKIEN

-544 KFCFYSAATDGNRM
+544 KFCFYSAATGGNSM

-578 IGADRDFKL
+578 IGADRNFKL
-587 AEAGTYI
+587 AEGGTYT
-594 INVSEYLADDN
+594 INVSEYLAADN
-605 NVTFT
+605 KVTFT
-610 VTKEP
+610 VTKEANP
-615 GSSVPVPNTLYLRNS
+615 SFTVPTTLYLRNIKDL
-630 RNGDG
+630 NGTPI
-635 ALIPM
+635 AM

-670 HFIEREGTNWSDRGI
+670 HFIEKEGTNWSDRGI

-705 NNVGTLSDEPNS
+705 NNVGTLTDEPNS

-764 NEFDGDLGGKDKNGE
+764 NEFDGKLGDTDKNGE
-779 TIARGINATRWEA
+779 TIAQGINATRWNA
-792 DKDNWKLEYVGDGWY
+792 DKDNWKFEYMGDGWY

-899 GAVFWFNPGNDTE
+899 NAEFWFNPGNDTE
-912 APRIRITGT
+912 APRIRITGK

-928 YNMEDA
+928 YNMEKA
-934 KVNPDMKS
+934 KVNPNMKS

-1004 KRELNNLF
+1004 ERELNNLF
-1012 FNNKDI
+1012 FNNEDI

-1048 FENPAGTEYNMT
+1048 FENPAGTKYNMT

-1167 CKKHSITWDAP
+1167 CTKHTKSEWDAP
-1178 ENIQGEWR
+1178 SNIEDNWYVSWINGE
-1186 VNWIGDEE
+1186 G
-1194 TGARREVA
+1194 RREVA

-1277 SEIVE
+1277 SEIVD

-1296 VRVDNPTAGNIYI
+1296 VRVDNPAAGNIYI

>member
-10 LVMMCVCA
+10 LVMICACA

-39 ETAQSPTTPWN
+39 KTAQSPTTPWN

-65 YFWAPGEFKLSQA
+65 YFWATGEFKLSQA
-78 GSTTDWDTF
+78 GSTTNWDTF

-99 EPNWTNKSSSNVGA
+99 EPNWTNKSNSNVGA
-113 SPSNPK
+113 SSSNPK
-119 FIHLHVEANKDKV
+119 FIHLHVELNKDKV
-132 EIQDEPFAGHEG
+132 EIQDEPFEGHEG
-144 VWSTTPFEEGETIYY
+144 AWSTTAFEYRETIYY
-159 FPNEKFKSSDAIF
+159 FPNENFKSSDAIF
-172 RAVFNDGTTVLCQ
+172 RAVFNDGTTVSCYNY
-185 TDEYDPDY
+185 EFDPDY
-193 YKFTIP
+193 YTFTVP
-199 KTGLTAVK
+199 KEGLTAVK
-207 IERGPADQSNWWGNF
+207 IERGPADQSKWWGNF
-222 TAELKSKDKGSNNCI
+222 TVELKSNDKGSKNCI
-237 TMESDNG
+237 TMDPDNG
-244 DNWSSAP
+244 NNWTSAP

-258 PLTEYP
+258 PLTEDP

-274 TESEEWQ
+274 TESEKWQ

-305 IRMDVNEE
+305 IRMDVNGV

-321 TDIDFTTTKSYSL
+321 TAIDFTTTKSYSL
-334 TSTATTNSCTF
+334 TSTAATNSCTF

-392 IQYSNG
+392 IQYN
-398 EYKPYK
+398 EDTKTYEDYK
-404 FYVNEEDLKNDGE
+404 FYVNKEDLDNDGE

-431 MGNEGKPNPDGDGSD
+431 MGNNEFGK
-446 EKDLVGKE
+446 V
-454 FGTDYELGADITTS
+454 FGTDFNFDTEITTS

-482 INVTS
+482 INVKS
-487 YNPETNTVVFSLSKL
+487 YVPETNKVEFSLSKL
-502 ADDAIVAPELYIH
+502 EDGAIVAPELYIRI
-515 KTGDTGR
+515 GDNDRT
-522 SRITS
+522 RIES
-527 SKGKYEPFTIEN
+527 SQGKYNPFKIEN
-539 VSAGT
+539 VIAGT

-594 INVSEYLADDN
+594 INVSEYLAN
-605 NVTFT
+605 EGKVTFT

-630 RNGDG
+630 KNGDD
-635 ALIPM
+635 ALIAM
-640 TRQDGAGDNDRNTCK
+640 NCQDGAGDNDRNTCK

-664 SEDFAF
+664 NEDFAF
-670 HFIEREGTNWSDRGI
+670 HFIENNGSSWSDRGI
-685 VCYPGG
+685 VYYPGG

-705 NNVGTLSDEPNS
+705 NNVGPCDNDPGS
-717 AWTYKSTEG
+717 AWSYNSTES
-726 GKITVSVYFKKNG
+726 GKITVMVYFKKNG
-739 YATVEVVGNSDK
+739 TATVEVVGNSDK

-764 NEFDGDLGGKDKNGE
+764 NEFDGDLGGTDKNGE

-899 GAVFWFNPGNDTE
+899 NAEFWFNPGNDTE

-934 KVNPDMKS
+934 KVNPDMKKS
-942 ETEYWVRAAINS
+942 PKNGTETIEYWVRAAINS

-992 IDLAPYDLKNMT
+992 IDLAPYDLKSMT
-1004 KRELNNLF
+1004 ERELNNLF
-1012 FNNKDI
+1012 FSNKDI
-1018 VKSIMSEKRLPNG
+1018 VNSILNEGRLPNG
-1031 RDISVY
+1031 RDIKVY
-1037 DKVWIAKIPSG
+1037 DKVWIAKVPSG
-1048 FENPAGTEYNMT
+1048 FENPAGTKYNMT

-1065 TEADRNATR
+1065 TDADRKATR
-1074 TLTTRHYYFFPQEKG
+1074 TLTTRHYYFFPQQAG
-1089 LHVHVNIDEITDYK
+1089 LHVHVNIDEILAG
-1103 DKVESAEV
+1103 DKVESAKV
-1111 AYRLYKT
+1111 DYRLYKT

-1132 VTAEGHRDTKILH
+1132 VTAEGHRDTEILH
-1145 NVGSALPLT
+1145 KVGSALPRT
-1154 KDSEATNGIGWYE
+1154 KDSEATNKIGWYE
-1167 CKKHSITWDAP
+1167 CNKTWNAP
-1178 ENIQGEWR
+1178 DIEGNWR
-1186 VNWIGDEE
+1186 VSWIGDET

-1296 VRVDNPTAGNIYI
+1296 VRVDNPAAGNIYI

>member
-10 LVMMCVCA
+10 LVMICACA

-39 ETAQSPTTPWN
+39 KTVQSPEDSWN
-50 TDFVTQTTSGNSSDF
+50 TNFVTESISGDTGDF
-65 YFWAPGEFKLSQA
+65 YFWATGNFKLSQA
-78 GSTTDWDTF
+78 DPAPTDWETF
-87 NNSVFQITATNS
+87 NTDKVFQITESTI
-99 EPNWTNKSSSNVGA
+99 NWDGRDVSNLGTGC
-113 SPSNPK
+113 K
-119 FIHLHVEANKDKV
+119 FIHLHIGTGGSNSVKV
-132 EIQDEPFAGHEG
+132 QDEPFEGHEG

-172 RAVFNDGTTVLCQ
+172 RAVFNDGTTFLCQ

-199 KTGLTAVK
+199 KSGLTAVK

-237 TMESDNG
+237 TMDPDNG
-244 DNWSSAP
+244 NNWTSAP
-251 SSWTNYV
+251 SSWTYYE
-258 PLTEYP
+258 PLTESS
-264 TYAYYFCSRS
+264 TYAYYFYSRS
-274 TESEEWQ
+274 NESEAWQ
-281 LQTLVPEYGK
+281 SQTLVPEYGK
-291 CSFTRSDLSGKQFA
+291 CSFTSSDLSGKQFA
-305 IRMDVNEE
+305 IKMDVNGV

-321 TDIDFTTTKSYSL
+321 TAIDFTTTKPYSL
-334 TSTATTNSCTF
+334 TSTDITNSCTF

-431 MGNEGKPNPDGDGSD
+431 MGNNEFGK
-446 EKDLVGKE
+446 V
-454 FGTDYELGADITTS
+454 FGTDFNFDTEITTS

-482 INVTS
+482 INVKS
-487 YNPETNTVVFSLSKL
+487 YVPETNKVEFSLSKL
-502 ADDAIVAPELYIH
+502 EDGAIVAPELYI
-515 KTGDTGR
+515 KTGDKDRT
-522 SRITS
+522 RIVS
-527 SKGKYEPFTIEN
+527 SQGKYKPFKIEN
-539 VSAGT
+539 VIAGT

-578 IGADRDFKL
+578 IGANRDFKL

-594 INVSEYLADDN
+594 INVSEYLAN
-605 NVTFT
+605 EGKVTFT

-630 RNGDG
+630 KNGDD
-635 ALIPM
+635 ALIAM

-664 SEDFAF
+664 NEDFAF
-670 HFIEREGTNWSDRGI
+670 HFIEKEGTNWSDRGI

-691 TGNTSIS
+691 TDNTPIS

-705 NNVGTLSDEPNS
+705 NNVSSCANDPGS
-717 AWTYKSTEG
+717 AWSYNSTES
-726 GKITVSVYFKKNG
+726 GKITVMVYFKKNG
-739 YATVEVVGNSDK
+739 TATVEVVGNSDK

-764 NEFDGDLGGKDKNGE
+764 NEFDGDLGGTDKNGE

-829 ELKDGNEIYSHVIYI
+829 ELTYDNKPNEIYSHVIYI

-934 KVNPDMKS
+934 KVNPDMKKS
-942 ETEYWVRAAINS
+942 PKNGTETIEYWVRAAINS
-954 GKPNTNNY
+954 VKPNTNNY

-992 IDLAPYDLKNMT
+992 IDLAPYDLKSMT
-1004 KRELNNLF
+1004 ERELNNLF
-1012 FNNKDI
+1012 FSNKDI
-1018 VKSIMSEKRLPNG
+1018 VNSILKEGRLPNG
-1031 RDISVY
+1031 RDIKVY
-1037 DKVWIAKIPSG
+1037 DKVWIAKVPSG
-1048 FENPAGTEYNMT
+1048 FENPAGTKYNMT

-1065 TEADRNATR
+1065 TDADRKATR
-1074 TLTTRHYYFFPQEKG
+1074 TLTTRHYYFFPQQAG
-1089 LHVHVNIDEITDYK
+1089 LHVHVNIDEILAG
-1103 DKVESAEV
+1103 DKVESAKV

-1132 VTAEGHRDTKILH
+1132 VTAEGHRDTEILH
-1145 NVGSALPLT
+1145 KVGSALPRT
-1154 KDSEATNGIGWYE
+1154 KDSEATNKIGWYE
-1167 CKKHSITWDAP
+1167 CNKPWNAP
-1178 ENIQGEWR
+1178 DIEGNWL
-1186 VNWIGDEE
+1186 VNWIGDEA

-1277 SEIVE
+1277 SEIVD

>member
-1 MKHLITRLL
+1 MI
-10 LVMMCVCA
+10 CACA

-30 AGNANFMDS
+30 AGKANFMDS
-39 ETAQSPTTPWN
+39 ETVQSPEDSWKTN
-50 TDFVTQTTSGNSSDF
+50 FVSQTISGDTGDF
-65 YFWAPGEFKLSQA
+65 YFWATGNFKLSQA
-78 GSTTDWDTF
+78 NPAPTDWNTF
-87 NNSVFQITATNS
+87 NTNDVFQITETRI
-99 EPNWTNKSSSNVGA
+99 NWDVHDVSNLGTGC
-113 SPSNPK
+113 K
-119 FIHLHVEANKDKV
+119 FIHLHIGTSGSNSVKV
-132 EIQDEPFAGHEG
+132 QDEPFAGHEG
-144 VWSTTPFEEGETIYY
+144 AWSTTPFKEGETIYY

-199 KTGLTAVK
+199 KSGLTAVK

-274 TESEEWQ
+274 TESEKWQ

-305 IRMDVNEE
+305 IRMDVNGV

-321 TDIDFTTTKSYSL
+321 TAIDFTTTKSYSL

-350 ESDYTFVIEFNGKK
+350 KSDYTFVIEFNGKK

-392 IQYSNG
+392 IQYN
-398 EYKPYK
+398 EDTKTYEDYK
-404 FYVNEEDLKNDGE
+404 FYVNKEDLDNDGK

-431 MGNEGKPNPDGDGSD
+431 MGNNEFGK
-446 EKDLVGKE
+446 V
-454 FGTDYELGADITTS
+454 FGTDINFDTEITTS

-482 INVTS
+482 INVKS
-487 YNPETNTVVFSLSKL
+487 YVPETNTVVFSLSKL
-502 ADDAIVAPELYIH
+502 ADDAIVAHELYIGGTWNNGLVNETE
-515 KTGDTGR
+515 KLQ
-522 SRITS
+522 IPS
-527 SKGKYEPFTIEN
+527 SHGKYQPVKITVEDNCAFR
-539 VSAGT
+539 
-544 KFCFYSAATDGNRM
+544 FYSEKTNGNWM
-558 GPVYTADLNVD
+558 GPVYTNGINVD
-569 TEGTLPYTT
+569 AEGTLPYTT
-578 IGADRDFKL
+578 VGNGNTFKL
-587 AEAGTYI
+587 AEAGTYTI
-594 INVSEYLADDN
+594 KVSEYLADN
-605 NVTFT
+605 NKVTFT
-610 VTKEP
+610 VTKEADP
-615 GSSVPVPNTLYLRNS
+615 SFTVPTTLYLRNS
-630 RNGDG
+630 RNWDDTPI
-635 ALIPM
+635 AM

-664 SEDFAF
+664 NEDFQF
-670 HFIEREGTNWSDRGI
+670 NFIEKNESNWPDRGI
-685 VCYPGG
+685 VCYPS
-691 TGNTSIS
+691 TNELSVS
-698 ANTPVKI
+698 ANTPARI
-705 NNVGTLSDEPNS
+705 DNVGTCTDNPDK

-854 SDYRAFKMNRITRED
+854 SDYRAFEMNRITRED

-1004 KRELNNLF
+1004 ERELNNLF
-1012 FNNKDI
+1012 FNNSDI
-1018 VKSIMSEKRLPNG
+1018 VNSILNEDKLPNG
-1031 RDISVY
+1031 RDIKVY

-1048 FENPAGTEYNMT
+1048 FENPAGTKYNMT

-1065 TEADRNATR
+1065 TDADRKATR
-1074 TLTTRHYYFFPQEKG
+1074 TLTTRHYYFFPQQKG
-1089 LHVHVNIDEITDYK
+1089 LHVHVNIDEILAG

-1132 VTAEGHRDTKILH
+1132 VTAEGHRKTEILH
-1145 NVGSALPLT
+1145 RVGSALPLT

-1167 CKKHSITWDAP
+1167 CEEHSITWDAP
-1178 ENIQGEWR
+1178 SNIEGNWR
-1186 VNWIGDEE
+1186 VSWIGDET

-1215 ITMKEEQQPA
+1215 IKMKQPA
-1225 SRAAEGDGKTMVFYL
+1225 SRAAEGEGETQVYYL

-1255 ENSDLYAKLK
+1255 ENNDLYVKLK

-1277 SEIVE
+1277 SEIVD

>member
-10 LVMMCVCA
+10 LVMICACA

-39 ETAQSPTTPWN
+39 ETVQSSSFTLPG
-50 TDFVTQTTSGNSSDF
+50 VSQSTSGNSSDF
-65 YFWAPGEFKLSQA
+65 YFWATGEFKLSQA
-78 GSTTDWDTF
+78 DPAPTDWETF
-87 NNSVFQITATNS
+87 NTDKVFQITESTI
-99 EPNWTNKSSSNVGA
+99 NWNVHDVSNLGTGC
-113 SPSNPK
+113 K
-119 FIHLHVEANKDKV
+119 FIHLHIGTGGSNYVKV
-132 EIQDEPFAGHEG
+132 QDEPFAGHEG

-199 KTGLTAVK
+199 KSGLTAVK
-207 IERGPADQSNWWGNF
+207 IQRGKADQSDWWGNF
-222 TAELKSKDKGSNNCI
+222 TAELKSNDKGSNNCI
-237 TMESDNG
+237 TMESDNR

-251 SSWTNYV
+251 SSWTYYE

-305 IRMDVNEE
+305 IRMDVNEV

-334 TSTATTNSCTF
+334 TSTAATNSCTF

-392 IQYSNG
+392 IQYN
-398 EYKPYK
+398 EDTKTYEDYK
-404 FYVNEEDLKNDGE
+404 FYVNQEDLGNDGE

-431 MGNEGKPNPDGDGSD
+431 MGNNEFGK
-446 EKDLVGKE
+446 V
-454 FGTDYELGADITTS
+454 FGTDFNFDTEITTS

-482 INVTS
+482 INVKS
-487 YNPETNTVVFSLSKL
+487 YVPETNKVEFSLSKL
-502 ADDAIVAPELYIH
+502 EDGAIVAPELYI
-515 KTGDTGR
+515 KTGDNGR
-522 SRITS
+522 TRIES
-527 SKGKYEPFTIEN
+527 SQGKYKPFKIEN
-539 VSAGT
+539 VIAGT

-578 IGADRDFKL
+578 IGAERDFKL

-594 INVSEYLADDN
+594 INVSEYLDN
-605 NVTFT
+605 EGKVTFT

-615 GSSVPVPNTLYLRNS
+615 GSSVHVPNTLYLRNS
-630 RNGDG
+630 KNGDD
-635 ALIPM
+635 ALIAM
-640 TRQDGAGDNDRNTCK
+640 KCQDGAGDNDRNTRK

-664 SEDFAF
+664 NEDFAF
-670 HFIEREGTNWSDRGI
+670 HFIEKEGTNWSDRGI

-691 TGNTSIS
+691 TDNTPIS

-705 NNVGTLSDEPNS
+705 NNVSSCANDPGS
-717 AWTYKSTEG
+717 AWSYNSTES
-726 GKITVSVYFKKNG
+726 GKITVMVYFKKNG
-739 YATVEVVGNSDK
+739 TATVEVVGNSDK

-764 NEFDGDLGGKDKNGE
+764 NEFDGDLGGTDKNGE

-844 NPEDVKANKM
+844 NPEDVKADKM

-934 KVNPDMKS
+934 KVNPDMKKS
-942 ETEYWVRAAINS
+942 PRNGTETIEYWVRAAISS

-992 IDLAPYDLKNMT
+992 IDLAPYDLKSMT
-1004 KRELNNLF
+1004 ERELNNLF
-1012 FNNKDI
+1012 FSNKDI
-1018 VKSIMSEKRLPNG
+1018 VNSILNEGRLPNG
-1031 RDISVY
+1031 RDIKVY
-1037 DKVWIAKIPSG
+1037 DKVWIAKVPSG
-1048 FENPAGTEYNMT
+1048 FENPAGTKYNMT

-1065 TEADRNATR
+1065 TEADRKATR
-1074 TLTTRHYYFFPQEKG
+1074 TLTTRHYYFFPQQAG
-1089 LHVHVNIDEITDYK
+1089 LHVHVNIDEILAG
-1103 DKVESAEV
+1103 DKVESAKV
-1111 AYRLYKT
+1111 DYRLYKT

-1132 VTAEGHRDTKILH
+1132 VTAEGHRDTEILH
-1145 NVGSALPLT
+1145 KVGSALPRT
-1154 KDSEATNGIGWYE
+1154 KDSEATNKIGWYE
-1167 CKKHSITWDAP
+1167 CKEHSITWDAP
-1178 ENIQGEWR
+1178 SDIEGNWR
-1186 VNWIGDEE
+1186 VSWIGDET

-1296 VRVDNPTAGNIYI
+1296 VRVDNPAAGNIYI

>member
-1 MKHLITRLL
+1 MI
-10 LVMMCVCA
+10 CACA

-39 ETAQSPTTPWN
+39 KTVQSSSFTLPGVSQSTSDTN
-50 TDFVTQTTSGNSSDF
+50 TSHDF
-65 YFWAPGEFKLSQA
+65 YFWATGEFKLSQA
-78 GSTTDWDTF
+78 DPAPTDWETF
-87 NNSVFQITATNS
+87 NTDKVFQITESTI
-99 EPNWTNKSSSNVGA
+99 NWNVHDVSNLGTGC
-113 SPSNPK
+113 K
-119 FIHLHVEANKDKV
+119 FIHLHIGTGGSNYVKV
-132 EIQDEPFAGHEG
+132 QDEPFAGHEG
-144 VWSTTPFEEGETIYY
+144 VWSTTPFKEGETIYY

-199 KTGLTAVK
+199 KSGLTAVK

-244 DNWSSAP
+244 SNWSSAP

-258 PLTEYP
+258 PLTDYP

-274 TESEEWQ
+274 TKSEEWQ
-281 LQTLVPEYGK
+281 LQTLVPKYDK

-305 IRMDVNEE
+305 IRMDVNEV
-313 QRYWLIPA
+313 QRYWFVPA

-334 TSTATTNSCTF
+334 TSTDITNSCTF

-392 IQYSNG
+392 IQYN
-398 EYKPYK
+398 EDTKTYEDYK
-404 FYVNEEDLKNDGE
+404 FYVNQEDLDNDGE

-431 MGNEGKPNPDGDGSD
+431 MGNNEFGK
-446 EKDLVGKE
+446 V
-454 FGTDYELGADITTS
+454 FGTDFDFDTEITTS
-468 GIKRYFLKE
+468 GIKRYFLKK

-482 INVTS
+482 INVKS
-487 YNPETNTVVFSLSKL
+487 YVPETNKVEFSLSKL
-502 ADDAIVAPELYIH
+502 EDGAIVAPELYI
-515 KTGDTGR
+515 KTGDNRRT
-522 SRITS
+522 RIVS
-527 SKGKYEPFTIEN
+527 SQGKYKPFKIEN
-539 VSAGT
+539 VIAGT
-544 KFCFYSAATDGNRM
+544 KFCFYSAETDGNRRM

-594 INVSEYLADDN
+594 INVSEYLAN
-605 NVTFT
+605 EGKVTFT

-630 RNGDG
+630 KNGDD
-635 ALIPM
+635 ALIAM

-664 SEDFAF
+664 NEDFAF
-670 HFIEREGTNWSDRGI
+670 HFIEKEGTNWSDRGI

-739 YATVEVVGNSDK
+739 TATVEVVGNSDK

-764 NEFDGDLGGKDKNGE
+764 NEFDGDLGGTDKNGE
-779 TIARGINATRWEA
+779 TIAQGINATRWEA

-928 YNMEDA
+928 YNMEEA
-934 KVNPDMKS
+934 IVNPDMKKS
-942 ETEYWVRAAINS
+942 PKNGTGTIEYWVRAAINS

-992 IDLAPYDLKNMT
+992 IDLAPYDLKSMT
-1004 KRELNNLF
+1004 ERELNNLF
-1012 FNNKDI
+1012 FSNKDI
-1018 VKSIMSEKRLPNG
+1018 VNSILNEGRLPNG
-1031 RDISVY
+1031 RDIKVY

-1048 FENPAGTEYNMT
+1048 FENPAGTKYNMT

-1065 TEADRNATR
+1065 TEADRKATR
-1074 TLTTRHYYFFPQEKG
+1074 TLTTRHYYFFPQQKG
-1089 LHVHVNIDEITDYK
+1089 LHVHVNIDEILAG

-1132 VTAEGHRDTKILH
+1132 VTAEGHRDTEILH
-1145 NVGSALPLT
+1145 KVGSALPRT
-1154 KDSEATNGIGWYE
+1154 KDSEATNKIGWYE
-1167 CKKHSITWDAP
+1167 CTEHSITWDAP
-1178 ENIQGEWR
+1178 SDIEGDWR
-1186 VNWIGDEE
+1186 VSWIGDEK

-1296 VRVDNPTAGNIYI
+1296 VRVDNPAAGNIYI

>member
-39 ETAQSPTTPWN
+39 KTVQNPEDPWN
-50 TDFVTQTTSGNSSDF
+50 ENFVTKSISGDTGDF
-65 YFWAPGEFKLSQA
+65 YFWATGNFKLSQA
-78 GSTTDWDTF
+78 DPAPTDWNTF
-87 NNSVFQITATNS
+87 NTNDVFQITENTI
-99 EPNWTNKSSSNVGA
+99 NWDVHDVSNLGTGR
-113 SPSNPK
+113 K
-119 FIHLHVEANKDKV
+119 FIHLHIGTNEPKYVEVQDK
-132 EIQDEPFAGHEG
+132 PFASHEG
-144 VWSTTPFEEGETIYY
+144 VWSTTPFEKGETIYY
-159 FPNEKFKSSDAIF
+159 FPNENFKSSDAIF
-172 RAVFNDGTTVLCQ
+172 RAVFNDGPTVLCHKY
-185 TDEYDPDY
+185 EFDPDY
-193 YKFTIP
+193 YTFTVP
-199 KTGLTAVK
+199 EEGLTAVK
-207 IERGPADQSNWWGNF
+207 IERGAADQSNWWGNF
-222 TAELKSKDKGSNNCI
+222 TVELKSKDKGSNNCI
-237 TMESDNG
+237 TMKSDNG
-244 DNWSSAP
+244 DNWESAP
-251 SSWTNYV
+251 SSWTYYE
-258 PLTEYP
+258 PLTEP
-264 TYAYYFCSRS
+264 ATYTYYFCSRS

-281 LQTLVPEYGK
+281 LQTLMPEYGK
-291 CSFTRSDLSGKQFA
+291 CSFIRSDLSGKQFA
-305 IRMDVNEE
+305 IRVDVNGKK
-313 QRYWLIPA
+313 RYWFIPA

-334 TSTATTNSCTF
+334 TSAATNDSRTF
-345 PSEAP
+345 PSDAP
-350 ESDYTFVIEFNGKK
+350 ASEYTFVIEFNGKK

-392 IQYSNG
+392 IQYN
-398 EYKPYK
+398 EDTNTYEEYK
-404 FYVNEEDLKNDGE
+404 FYVNQEDLANDRE

-431 MGNEGKPNPDGDGSD
+431 MGNNEFGK
-446 EKDLVGKE
+446 V
-454 FGTDYELGADITTS
+454 FGTDFNFDTEITTS

-482 INVTS
+482 INVKS
-487 YNPETNTVVFSLSKL
+487 YVPETNKVEFSLSKL
-502 ADDAIVAPELYIH
+502 EDGAIFAPELYIH

-544 KFCFYSAATDGNRM
+544 KFCFYSAETDGNRM

-594 INVSEYLADDN
+594 INVSEYLAN
-605 NVTFT
+605 EGKVTFT

-615 GSSVPVPNTLYLRNS
+615 GSSVHVPNTLFIRSNK
-630 RNGDG
+630 DG
-635 ALIPM
+635 WDGTPIKM

-664 SEDFAF
+664 NEDFQF
-670 HFIEREGTNWSDRGI
+670 NFIEKNETDWLNRGI
-685 VCYPGG
+685 VCYPSA
-691 TGNTSIS
+691 NELSVS
-698 ANTPVKI
+698 ANTPARI
-705 NNVGTLSDEPNS
+705 DNVGTCTDNPDK
-717 AWTYKSTEG
+717 AWSYNSTEG

-764 NEFDGDLGGKDKNGE
+764 NEFDGDLGGTDKNGE

-928 YNMEDA
+928 YNMEKAGDG
-934 KVNPDMKS
+934 VFDPDMKKS
-942 ETEYWVRAAINS
+942 PRNGTETIEYWVRAAINS

-992 IDLAPYDLKNMT
+992 IDLAPYNLKDMT
-1004 KRELNNLF
+1004 ERELNNLF
-1012 FNNKDI
+1012 FNNSDI
-1018 VKSIMSEKRLPNG
+1018 VNSILNEDRLPNG

-1048 FENPAGTEYNMT
+1048 FENPAGTKYNMT

-1065 TEADRNATR
+1065 TDADRKATR
-1074 TLTTRHYYFFPQEKG
+1074 TLTTRHYYFFPQQAG
-1089 LHVHVNIDEITDYK
+1089 LHVHVNIDEILAG
-1103 DKVESAEV
+1103 DKVESAKV
-1111 AYRLYKT
+1111 DYRLYKT

-1132 VTAEGHRDTKILH
+1132 VTAEGHRDTEILH
-1145 NVGSALPLT
+1145 KVGSALPRT

-1167 CKKHSITWDAP
+1167 CYKPWNAP
-1178 ENIQGEWR
+1178 DIEGNWL
-1186 VNWIGDEE
+1186 VNWIGDEA

-1202 YDDNS
+1202 DDDNS

-1225 SRAAEGDGKTMVFYL
+1225 SRAAEGEGETQVYYL

-1245 VANDDNHYWF
+1245 VANDANHYWF
-1255 ENSDLYAKLK
+1255 ENSDLYVRLK